1 MRKVTDF
8 IVKARYVFLTL
19 FVILAIFSLYLGTK
33 VNINEDIMK
42 YLPET
47 SEIKIGKDIMDEEFI
62 EQDSSVL
69 NVMFKGLSDTE
80 KEDTLKKLESINGVS
95 SVLYENTDEYNRD
108 KYTLYVLNVDDYDHS
123 KTAENVYNEVNEM
136 KPEAMSGSIYS
147 EWKPVLQIWIVVVA
161 IAMAMIILTILSES
175 YIEPW
180 LYLISIG
187 IAVFINKGTNIIFPS
202 VSNITDSIVAI
213 LQLALSM
220 DYSIMLSN
228 RYRQEREK
236 EKDKT
241 KAMKNALYDS
251 FKAIS
256 SSSITTV
263 VGLLALVFMSFT
275 IGRDLGLV
283 LAKGVLLSLVSIF
296 FCLPGLLVLCDK
308 LIMNSKKKTI
318 NFNLKGLGKY
328 SYKTRWVQLVFI
340 IASFIAAYILK
351 GNIGIL
357 YTGTQQDEVGKHFPS
372 TNQIAIIY
380 ENKYDEI
387 ITKYCKSIEDDEKA
401 NQVLCYGNTINEKL
415 AYNELNQK
423 FKDLGQDTEIDDYL
437 IKIIYYNYYNKNTK
451 DSMTLSEFTKFIK
464 SDVYSNEK
472 VSESID
478 DNIKENMD
486 LLENF
491 ATKDNVNQKR
501 TASEIANI
509 LDMNESDA
517 NDLLIYYNSKHL
529 DTKMSIKDFVNFM
542 INEVSVDPNY
552 GSSVDANTL
561 ASLKQLQPF
570 INTNTIN
577 KQMTSNE
584 IANTFGIDKSLVDQL
599 FLFYRTT
606 QDSKST
612 MTINEF
618 ATFSLSLKSNP
629 SFASMFDEETTKK
642 LTLLQTLS
650 NDNIINKE
658 YKSNELARVLS
669 SMGINNLDSNTV
681 SMLYFYNYYLSNE
694 PTNKMSL
701 YDFANFLG
709 KLKQSPVYSSYVSAV
724 DNSQIETL
732 KTFSN
737 NTLKNTSIDYKTM
750 ANKLSSFG
758 FTEDSVKSLYVYNYI
773 LNNNDTTTTMTLNEF
788 ANLALS
794 LDDNTLACGSNCDS
808 IRASLTKLKSLS
820 DKNVTSAKLDAN
832 TMAATLGADINT
844 VNYIYT
850 NVSTTEMSIE
860 EFVNACGGVN
870 STDANIK
877 TVAMIIANQ
886 STKMDYNTINN
897 FVGIGT
903 DKTKT
908 LYLLKDADSN
918 KMSVNSLINF
928 ILTRYAANDEKIVNS
943 FTTEQISSL
952 KQAAAIISISGNE
965 YNYTEMA
972 SVFGTMN
979 TNITSNE
986 TKLLYGLYNYQGIS
1000 VNDTKSVKE
1009 IINFLVANKND
1020 HMISSKLGDNIE
1032 LLSLGNIIVNNTNTR
1047 YTYKEMAALIE
1058 QNESTVKNIYG
1069 VADYSGL
1076 TTTMN
1081 PLEFVNLIL
1090 NNKDNELLKGKIDNS
1105 TISTLNLVK
1114 KVMEST
1120 LNNTKY
1126 NATDLAKLLGSD
1138 KDTLSLVLSLY
1149 NSRYIKAN
1157 STISLID
1164 FTNFIISDVIPNP
1177 TYSSKIDN
1185 ESKDKLNTVNAIM
1198 NNTLNG
1204 TKYNSLDLYNVLNK
1218 LSDGL
1223 DYNLID
1229 IVYTYYGSKNN
1240 YDDSWKLTVE
1250 EIVNYL
1256 NNDLLKDEKYSSFL
1270 DADMTKTI
1278 KDAKNTIDDAKKLLV
1293 SDKYS
1298 RAVINSKY
1306 GAEDKDTFKFIQN
1319 ALDTVGENDGVYVVG
1334 ESPMALEMSQSFNGE
1349 LNYITILTMIFIFVV
1364 VAITFKDL
1372 LVPLILVLMIQCA
1385 VYVTMAVLSITGSS
1399 VYFIALLI
1407 VQAILM
1413 GATIDYAIVYT
1424 TYYKEMRETMGVRD
1438 SLVNAYNKSIHTIL
1452 SSSAILIIVTLVVA
1466 SFSEAIPAMICK
1478 TVSEGTFCSVILI
1491 LFVLPGVL
1499 AAFDKLICRKEYYK

>member
-8 IVKARYVFLTL
+8 IVKARYAFLIL
-19 FVILAIFSLYLGTK
+19 FVILAIFGLYLETK
-33 VNINEDIMK
+33 VNINADIMK

-47 SEIKIGKDIMDEEFI
+47 SEIKIGKDIMDEEFK

-69 NVMFKGLSDTE
+69 NVMFKDLSDTE

-136 KPEAMSGSIYS
+136 KPEAMSGSIYN

-187 IAVFINKGTNIIFPS
+187 VAVFINKGTNIIFPS

-308 LIMNSKKKTI
+308 LIMNSKKKKI

-328 SYKTRWVQLVFI
+328 SYKTRWFQLVFI

-478 DNIKENMD
+478 DNIKENID

-501 TASEIANI
+501 TASEIVNI

-618 ATFSLSLKSNP
+618 ANVALNMSNQD
-629 SFASMFDEETTKK
+629 AYKDMFDESTIKS
-642 LTLLQTLS
+642 LNMLSTLS
-650 NDNIINKE
+650 SEQIIT
-658 YKSNELARVLS
+658 NELDVS
-669 SMGINNLDSNTV
+669 SMKTSLNNL
-681 SMLYFYNYYLSNE
+681 
-694 PTNKMSL
+694 
-701 YDFANFLG
+701 G
-709 KLKQSPVYSSYVSAV
+709 
-724 DNSQIETL
+724 
-732 KTFSN
+732 
-737 NTLKNTSIDYKTM
+737 
-750 ANKLSSFG
+750 
-758 FTEDSVKSLYVYNYI
+758 
-773 LNNNDTTTTMTLNEF
+773 
-788 ANLALS
+788 LS
-794 LDDNTLACGSNCDS
+794 LDDNTMSLLYIYYTGYNTNSKLTLNGFANVALNMAEQDAYKSYFSEDTKKSLQTIVTLNSYYDTVLPNTNLYSMFGIDAETGAKLNYAITGDLSGIYSMTPLQFVNTLLQTPEITSELNSNQISQLSTALYVMSNITTTYSVDE
-808 IRASLTKLKSLS
+808 LTNALQENKTIVSVVYGVYDYQNGNLKNISVRNLINFLYENKSNPFLS
-820 DKNVTSAKLDAN
+820 DKLSTASTMLD
-832 TMAATLGADINT
+832 
-844 VNYIYT
+844 
-850 NVSTTEMSIE
+850 
-860 EFVNACGGVN
+860 
-870 STDANIK
+870 
-877 TVAMIIANQ
+877 
-886 STKMDYNTINN
+886 
-897 FVGIGT
+897 
-903 DKTKT
+903 
-908 LYLLKDADSN
+908 
-918 KMSVNSLINF
+918 
-928 ILTRYAANDEKIVNS
+928 LTYK
-943 FTTEQISSL
+943 
-952 KQAAAIISISGNE
+952 
-965 YNYTEMA
+965 
-972 SVFGTMN
+972 
-979 TNITSNE
+979 
-986 TKLLYGLYNYQGIS
+986 
-1000 VNDTKSVKE
+1000 
-1009 IINFLVANKND
+1009 
-1020 HMISSKLGDNIE
+1020 
-1032 LLSLGNIIVNNTNTR
+1032 IVNNTNTR

-1452 SSSAILIIVTLVVA
+1452 SSSSILIIVTLVVA

-1499 AAFDKLICRKEYYK
+1499 AAFDKLICRKEYHK

>member
-241 KAMKNALYDS
+241 KAMKNALYNS

-283 LAKGVLLSLVSIF
+283 LAKGVVLSLVSIF

-340 IASFIAAYILK
+340 IAAFIAAYILK

-542 INEVSVDPNY
+542 INEVSIDPNY

-561 ASLKQLQPF
+561 VSLKQLQPF

-618 ATFSLSLKSNP
+618 ANVALNMSNQD
-629 SFASMFDEETTKK
+629 AYKDMFDESTIKS
-642 LTLLQTLS
+642 LNILSTLS
-650 NDNIINKE
+650 SEQIIT
-658 YKSNELARVLS
+658 NELDVS
-669 SMGINNLDSNTV
+669 SMKTSLNNL
-681 SMLYFYNYYLSNE
+681 
-694 PTNKMSL
+694 
-701 YDFANFLG
+701 G
-709 KLKQSPVYSSYVSAV
+709 
-724 DNSQIETL
+724 
-732 KTFSN
+732 
-737 NTLKNTSIDYKTM
+737 
-750 ANKLSSFG
+750 
-758 FTEDSVKSLYVYNYI
+758 
-773 LNNNDTTTTMTLNEF
+773 
-788 ANLALS
+788 LS
-794 LDDNTLACGSNCDS
+794 LDDNTMSLLYIYYTGYNTNSKLTLNGFANVALNMAEQDAYKSYFSEDTKKSLQTIVTLNSYYDTVLPNTNLYSMFGIDAETGAKLNYAITGDLSGSYSMTPLQFVNTLLQTPEINSELNSNQISQLSTALYVMSNITTTYSVDE
-808 IRASLTKLKSLS
+808 LTNALQENKTIVSVVYGVYDYQNGNLKNISVRNLINFLYENKSNPFLS
-820 DKNVTSAKLDAN
+820 DKLSTASTMLD
-832 TMAATLGADINT
+832 
-844 VNYIYT
+844 
-850 NVSTTEMSIE
+850 
-860 EFVNACGGVN
+860 
-870 STDANIK
+870 
-877 TVAMIIANQ
+877 
-886 STKMDYNTINN
+886 
-897 FVGIGT
+897 
-903 DKTKT
+903 
-908 LYLLKDADSN
+908 
-918 KMSVNSLINF
+918 
-928 ILTRYAANDEKIVNS
+928 LTYK
-943 FTTEQISSL
+943 
-952 KQAAAIISISGNE
+952 
-965 YNYTEMA
+965 
-972 SVFGTMN
+972 
-979 TNITSNE
+979 
-986 TKLLYGLYNYQGIS
+986 
-1000 VNDTKSVKE
+1000 
-1009 IINFLVANKND
+1009 
-1020 HMISSKLGDNIE
+1020 
-1032 LLSLGNIIVNNTNTR
+1032 IVNNTNTR

-1298 RAVINSKY
+1298 RAIINSKY

-1452 SSSAILIIVTLVVA
+1452 SSSSILIIVTLVVA

>member
-136 KPEAMSGSIYS
+136 KPEAMSGSIYN

-187 IAVFINKGTNIIFPS
+187 VAVFINKGTNIIFPS

-241 KAMKNALYDS
+241 KAMKNALYNS

-283 LAKGVLLSLVSIF
+283 LAKGVVLSLVSIF

-318 NFNLKGLGKY
+318 NFSLKGLGKY

-357 YTGTQQDEVGKHFPS
+357 YTGTQQDEVSKHFPS

-387 ITKYCKSIEDDEKA
+387 ITKYCKSIEDDEKV

-491 ATKDNVNQKR
+491 ATKGNVNQKR
-501 TASEIANI
+501 TANKIANI

-542 INEVSVDPNY
+542 INEVRVDPNY

-618 ATFSLSLKSNP
+618 ANVALNMSNQD
-629 SFASMFDEETTKK
+629 AYKDMFDESTIKS
-642 LTLLQTLS
+642 LNMLSTLS
-650 NDNIINKE
+650 SEQIIT
-658 YKSNELARVLS
+658 NELDVS
-669 SMGINNLDSNTV
+669 SMKTSLNNL
-681 SMLYFYNYYLSNE
+681 
-694 PTNKMSL
+694 
-701 YDFANFLG
+701 G
-709 KLKQSPVYSSYVSAV
+709 
-724 DNSQIETL
+724 
-732 KTFSN
+732 
-737 NTLKNTSIDYKTM
+737 
-750 ANKLSSFG
+750 
-758 FTEDSVKSLYVYNYI
+758 
-773 LNNNDTTTTMTLNEF
+773 
-788 ANLALS
+788 LS
-794 LDDNTLACGSNCDS
+794 LDDNTMSLLYIYYTGYNTNSKLTLNGFANVALNMAEQDAYKSYFSEDTKKSLQTIVTLNSYYDTVLPNTNLYSMFGIDAETGAKLNYAITGDLSGSYNMTPLQFVNTLLQTPEINSELNSNQISQLSTALYVMSNITTTYSVDE
-808 IRASLTKLKSLS
+808 LTNALQENKTIVSVVYGVYDYQNGNLKNISVRNLINFLYENKSNPFLS
-820 DKNVTSAKLDAN
+820 DKLSTASTMLD
-832 TMAATLGADINT
+832 
-844 VNYIYT
+844 
-850 NVSTTEMSIE
+850 
-860 EFVNACGGVN
+860 
-870 STDANIK
+870 
-877 TVAMIIANQ
+877 
-886 STKMDYNTINN
+886 
-897 FVGIGT
+897 
-903 DKTKT
+903 
-908 LYLLKDADSN
+908 
-918 KMSVNSLINF
+918 
-928 ILTRYAANDEKIVNS
+928 LTYK
-943 FTTEQISSL
+943 
-952 KQAAAIISISGNE
+952 
-965 YNYTEMA
+965 
-972 SVFGTMN
+972 
-979 TNITSNE
+979 
-986 TKLLYGLYNYQGIS
+986 
-1000 VNDTKSVKE
+1000 
-1009 IINFLVANKND
+1009 
-1020 HMISSKLGDNIE
+1020 
-1032 LLSLGNIIVNNTNTR
+1032 IVNNTNTR

-1298 RAVINSKY
+1298 RAIINSKY

-1452 SSSAILIIVTLVVA
+1452 SSSSILIIVTLVVA

>member
-187 IAVFINKGTNIIFPS
+187 VAVFINKGTNIIFPS

-241 KAMKNALYDS
+241 KAMKNALYNS

-283 LAKGVLLSLVSIF
+283 LAKGVVLSLVSIF

-387 ITKYCKSIEDDEKA
+387 ITKYCKSIEDDEKV

-501 TASEIANI
+501 TANKIANI

-542 INEVSVDPNY
+542 INEVRVDPNY

-618 ATFSLSLKSNP
+618 ANVALNMSNQD
-629 SFASMFDEETTKK
+629 AYKDMFDESTIKS
-642 LTLLQTLS
+642 LNMLSTLS
-650 NDNIINKE
+650 SEQIIT
-658 YKSNELARVLS
+658 NELDVS
-669 SMGINNLDSNTV
+669 SMKTSLNNL
-681 SMLYFYNYYLSNE
+681 
-694 PTNKMSL
+694 
-701 YDFANFLG
+701 G
-709 KLKQSPVYSSYVSAV
+709 
-724 DNSQIETL
+724 
-732 KTFSN
+732 
-737 NTLKNTSIDYKTM
+737 
-750 ANKLSSFG
+750 
-758 FTEDSVKSLYVYNYI
+758 
-773 LNNNDTTTTMTLNEF
+773 
-788 ANLALS
+788 LS
-794 LDDNTLACGSNCDS
+794 LDDNTMSLLYIYYTGYNTNSKLTLNGFANVALNMAEQDAYKSYFSEDTKKSLQTIVTLNSYYDTVLPNTNLYSMFGIDAETGAKLNYAITGDLSGSYSMTPLQFVNTLLQTPEITSELNSNQISQLSTALYVMSNITTTYSVDE
-808 IRASLTKLKSLS
+808 LTNALQENKTIVSVVYGVYDYQNGNLKNISVRNLINFLYENKSNPFLS
-820 DKNVTSAKLDAN
+820 DKLSTASTMLD
-832 TMAATLGADINT
+832 
-844 VNYIYT
+844 
-850 NVSTTEMSIE
+850 
-860 EFVNACGGVN
+860 
-870 STDANIK
+870 
-877 TVAMIIANQ
+877 
-886 STKMDYNTINN
+886 
-897 FVGIGT
+897 
-903 DKTKT
+903 
-908 LYLLKDADSN
+908 
-918 KMSVNSLINF
+918 
-928 ILTRYAANDEKIVNS
+928 LTYK
-943 FTTEQISSL
+943 
-952 KQAAAIISISGNE
+952 
-965 YNYTEMA
+965 
-972 SVFGTMN
+972 
-979 TNITSNE
+979 
-986 TKLLYGLYNYQGIS
+986 
-1000 VNDTKSVKE
+1000 
-1009 IINFLVANKND
+1009 
-1020 HMISSKLGDNIE
+1020 
-1032 LLSLGNIIVNNTNTR
+1032 IVNNTNTR

-1298 RAVINSKY
+1298 RAIINSKY

-1452 SSSAILIIVTLVVA
+1452 SSSSILIIVTLVVA

>member
-187 IAVFINKGTNIIFPS
+187 VAVFINKGTNIIFPS

-241 KAMKNALYDS
+241 KAMKNALYNS
-251 FKAIS
+251 FKAIL

-283 LAKGVLLSLVSIF
+283 LAKGVVLSLVSIF

-340 IASFIAAYILK
+340 IVSFIAAYILK

-478 DNIKENMD
+478 DNIKENID

-517 NDLLIYYNSKHL
+517 NDLLIYYNSKNL

-618 ATFSLSLKSNP
+618 ANVALNMSNQD
-629 SFASMFDEETTKK
+629 AYKDMFDESTIKS
-642 LTLLQTLS
+642 LNMLSTLS
-650 NDNIINKE
+650 SEQIIA
-658 YKSNELARVLS
+658 NELDVS
-669 SMGINNLDSNTV
+669 SMKTSLNNL
-681 SMLYFYNYYLSNE
+681 
-694 PTNKMSL
+694 
-701 YDFANFLG
+701 G
-709 KLKQSPVYSSYVSAV
+709 
-724 DNSQIETL
+724 
-732 KTFSN
+732 
-737 NTLKNTSIDYKTM
+737 
-750 ANKLSSFG
+750 
-758 FTEDSVKSLYVYNYI
+758 
-773 LNNNDTTTTMTLNEF
+773 
-788 ANLALS
+788 LS
-794 LDDNTLACGSNCDS
+794 LDDNTMLLLYIYYTGYNTNSKLTLNGFANVALNMAEQDAYKSYFSEDTKKSLQTIVTLNSYYNTVLPNANLYSMFGIDAETGAKLNYAITGDLSGSYSMTPLQFVNTLLQTPEINSELNSNQISQLNTALYVMSNITTTYSVDE
-808 IRASLTKLKSLS
+808 LTNALQENKTIVSVVYGVYDYQNGNLKNISVRNLINFLYENKSNPFLS
-820 DKNVTSAKLDAN
+820 DKLSTASTMLD
-832 TMAATLGADINT
+832 
-844 VNYIYT
+844 
-850 NVSTTEMSIE
+850 
-860 EFVNACGGVN
+860 
-870 STDANIK
+870 
-877 TVAMIIANQ
+877 
-886 STKMDYNTINN
+886 
-897 FVGIGT
+897 
-903 DKTKT
+903 
-908 LYLLKDADSN
+908 
-918 KMSVNSLINF
+918 
-928 ILTRYAANDEKIVNS
+928 LTYK
-943 FTTEQISSL
+943 
-952 KQAAAIISISGNE
+952 
-965 YNYTEMA
+965 
-972 SVFGTMN
+972 
-979 TNITSNE
+979 
-986 TKLLYGLYNYQGIS
+986 
-1000 VNDTKSVKE
+1000 
-1009 IINFLVANKND
+1009 
-1020 HMISSKLGDNIE
+1020 
-1032 LLSLGNIIVNNTNTR
+1032 IVNNTNTR

-1157 STISLID
+1157 STISLIG

-1298 RAVINSKY
+1298 RAIINSKY

-1452 SSSAILIIVTLVVA
+1452 SSSSILIIVTLVVA

>member
-187 IAVFINKGTNIIFPS
+187 VAVFINKGTNIIFPS

-241 KAMKNALYDS
+241 KAMKNALYNS

-283 LAKGVLLSLVSIF
+283 LAKGVVLSLVSIF

-387 ITKYCKSIEDDEKA
+387 ITKYCKSIEDDEKV

-542 INEVSVDPNY
+542 INEVRVDPNY

-618 ATFSLSLKSNP
+618 ANVALNMSNQD
-629 SFASMFDEETTKK
+629 AYKDMFDESTIKS
-642 LTLLQTLS
+642 LNMLSTLS
-650 NDNIINKE
+650 SEQIIT
-658 YKSNELARVLS
+658 NELDVS
-669 SMGINNLDSNTV
+669 SMKTSLNNL
-681 SMLYFYNYYLSNE
+681 
-694 PTNKMSL
+694 
-701 YDFANFLG
+701 G
-709 KLKQSPVYSSYVSAV
+709 
-724 DNSQIETL
+724 
-732 KTFSN
+732 
-737 NTLKNTSIDYKTM
+737 
-750 ANKLSSFG
+750 
-758 FTEDSVKSLYVYNYI
+758 
-773 LNNNDTTTTMTLNEF
+773 
-788 ANLALS
+788 LS
-794 LDDNTLACGSNCDS
+794 LDDNTMLLLYIYYTGYNTNSKLTLNGFANVALNMAEQDAYKSYFSEDTKKSLQTIVTLNSYYDTVLPNTNLYSMFGIDAETGAKLNYAITGDLSGSYSMTPLQFVNTLLQTPEINSELNSNQISQLSTALYVMSNITTTYSVDE
-808 IRASLTKLKSLS
+808 LTNALQENKTIVSVVYGVYDYQNGNLKNISVRNLINFLYENKSNPFLS
-820 DKNVTSAKLDAN
+820 DKLSTASTMLD
-832 TMAATLGADINT
+832 
-844 VNYIYT
+844 
-850 NVSTTEMSIE
+850 
-860 EFVNACGGVN
+860 
-870 STDANIK
+870 
-877 TVAMIIANQ
+877 
-886 STKMDYNTINN
+886 
-897 FVGIGT
+897 
-903 DKTKT
+903 
-908 LYLLKDADSN
+908 
-918 KMSVNSLINF
+918 
-928 ILTRYAANDEKIVNS
+928 LTYK
-943 FTTEQISSL
+943 
-952 KQAAAIISISGNE
+952 
-965 YNYTEMA
+965 
-972 SVFGTMN
+972 
-979 TNITSNE
+979 
-986 TKLLYGLYNYQGIS
+986 
-1000 VNDTKSVKE
+1000 
-1009 IINFLVANKND
+1009 
-1020 HMISSKLGDNIE
+1020 
-1032 LLSLGNIIVNNTNTR
+1032 IVNNTNTR

-1298 RAVINSKY
+1298 RAIINSKY

-1319 ALDTVGENDGVYVVG
+1319 ALDTVGENEGVYVVG

-1452 SSSAILIIVTLVVA
+1452 SSSSILIIVTLVVA

>member
-136 KPEAMSGSIYS
+136 KPEAMSGSIYNK
-147 EWKPVLQIWIVVVA
+147 WKPVLQIWIVVVA

-187 IAVFINKGTNIIFPS
+187 VAVFINKGTNIIFPS

-263 VGLLALVFMSFT
+263 VGLLALIFMSFT

-328 SYKTRWVQLVFI
+328 SHKTRWVQLVFI

-606 QDSKST
+606 QDSKSI

-618 ATFSLSLKSNP
+618 ANVALNMSNQD
-629 SFASMFDEETTKK
+629 AYKDMFDESTIKS
-642 LTLLQTLS
+642 LNMLSTLS
-650 NDNIINKE
+650 SEQIIA
-658 YKSNELARVLS
+658 NELDVS
-669 SMGINNLDSNTV
+669 SMKTSLNNL
-681 SMLYFYNYYLSNE
+681 
-694 PTNKMSL
+694 
-701 YDFANFLG
+701 G
-709 KLKQSPVYSSYVSAV
+709 
-724 DNSQIETL
+724 
-732 KTFSN
+732 
-737 NTLKNTSIDYKTM
+737 
-750 ANKLSSFG
+750 
-758 FTEDSVKSLYVYNYI
+758 
-773 LNNNDTTTTMTLNEF
+773 
-788 ANLALS
+788 LS
-794 LDDNTLACGSNCDS
+794 LDDNTMSLLYIYYTGYNTNSKLTLNGFANVALNMAEQDAYKSYFSEDTKKSLQTIVTLNSYYDTVLPNTNLYSMFGIDAETGAKLNYAITGDLSGSYSMTPLQFVNTLLQTPEITSELNSNQISQLSTALYVMSNITTTYSVDE
-808 IRASLTKLKSLS
+808 LTNALQENKTIVSVVYGVYDYQNGNLKNISVRNLINFLYENKSNPFLS
-820 DKNVTSAKLDAN
+820 DKLSTASTMLD
-832 TMAATLGADINT
+832 
-844 VNYIYT
+844 
-850 NVSTTEMSIE
+850 
-860 EFVNACGGVN
+860 
-870 STDANIK
+870 
-877 TVAMIIANQ
+877 
-886 STKMDYNTINN
+886 
-897 FVGIGT
+897 
-903 DKTKT
+903 
-908 LYLLKDADSN
+908 
-918 KMSVNSLINF
+918 
-928 ILTRYAANDEKIVNS
+928 LTYK
-943 FTTEQISSL
+943 
-952 KQAAAIISISGNE
+952 
-965 YNYTEMA
+965 
-972 SVFGTMN
+972 
-979 TNITSNE
+979 
-986 TKLLYGLYNYQGIS
+986 
-1000 VNDTKSVKE
+1000 
-1009 IINFLVANKND
+1009 
-1020 HMISSKLGDNIE
+1020 
-1032 LLSLGNIIVNNTNTR
+1032 IVNNTNTR
-1047 YTYKEMAALIE
+1047 YTYKEMSALIE

-1114 KVMEST
+1114 KVMES

-1185 ESKDKLNTVNAIM
+1185 ESKEKLNTVNAIM

-1306 GAEDKDTFKFIQN
+1306 GVEDKDTFKFIQN

-1452 SSSAILIIVTLVVA
+1452 SSSSILIIVTLVVA

>member
-187 IAVFINKGTNIIFPS
+187 VAVFINKGTNIIFPS

-241 KAMKNALYDS
+241 KAMKNALYNS
-251 FKAIS
+251 FKAIL

-283 LAKGVLLSLVSIF
+283 LAKGVVLSLVSIF

-340 IASFIAAYILK
+340 IVSFIAAYILK

-517 NDLLIYYNSKHL
+517 NDLLIYYNSKNL

-618 ATFSLSLKSNP
+618 ANVSLNMSNQD
-629 SFASMFDEETTKK
+629 AYKDMFDESTIKS
-642 LTLLQTLS
+642 LNMLSTLS
-650 NDNIINKE
+650 SEQIIA
-658 YKSNELARVLS
+658 NELDVS
-669 SMGINNLDSNTV
+669 SMKTSLNNL
-681 SMLYFYNYYLSNE
+681 
-694 PTNKMSL
+694 
-701 YDFANFLG
+701 G
-709 KLKQSPVYSSYVSAV
+709 
-724 DNSQIETL
+724 
-732 KTFSN
+732 
-737 NTLKNTSIDYKTM
+737 
-750 ANKLSSFG
+750 
-758 FTEDSVKSLYVYNYI
+758 
-773 LNNNDTTTTMTLNEF
+773 
-788 ANLALS
+788 LS
-794 LDDNTLACGSNCDS
+794 LDDNTMLLLYIYYTGYNTNSKLTLNGFANVALNMAEQDAYKSYFSEDTKKSLQTIVTLNSYYDTVLPNANLYSMFGIDAETGAKLNYAITGDLSGSYSMTPLQFVNTLLQTPEINSELNSNQISQLSTALYVMSNITTTYSVDE
-808 IRASLTKLKSLS
+808 LTNALQENKTIVSVVYGVYDYQNGNLKNISVRNLINFLYENKSNPFLS
-820 DKNVTSAKLDAN
+820 DKLSTASTMLD
-832 TMAATLGADINT
+832 
-844 VNYIYT
+844 
-850 NVSTTEMSIE
+850 
-860 EFVNACGGVN
+860 
-870 STDANIK
+870 
-877 TVAMIIANQ
+877 
-886 STKMDYNTINN
+886 
-897 FVGIGT
+897 
-903 DKTKT
+903 
-908 LYLLKDADSN
+908 
-918 KMSVNSLINF
+918 
-928 ILTRYAANDEKIVNS
+928 LTYK
-943 FTTEQISSL
+943 
-952 KQAAAIISISGNE
+952 
-965 YNYTEMA
+965 
-972 SVFGTMN
+972 
-979 TNITSNE
+979 
-986 TKLLYGLYNYQGIS
+986 
-1000 VNDTKSVKE
+1000 
-1009 IINFLVANKND
+1009 
-1020 HMISSKLGDNIE
+1020 
-1032 LLSLGNIIVNNTNTR
+1032 IVNNTNTR

-1157 STISLID
+1157 STISLIG

-1298 RAVINSKY
+1298 RAIINSKY

-1319 ALDTVGENDGVYVVG
+1319 ALDTVGENEGVYVVG

-1452 SSSAILIIVTLVVA
+1452 SSSSILIIVTLVVA

>member
-187 IAVFINKGTNIIFPS
+187 VAVFINKGTNIIFPS

-241 KAMKNALYDS
+241 KAMKNALYNS
-251 FKAIS
+251 FKAIL

-283 LAKGVLLSLVSIF
+283 LAKGVVLSLVSIF

-340 IASFIAAYILK
+340 IVSFIAAYILK

-517 NDLLIYYNSKHL
+517 NDLLIYYNSKNL

-618 ATFSLSLKSNP
+618 ANVALNMSNQD
-629 SFASMFDEETTKK
+629 AYKDMFDESTIKS
-642 LTLLQTLS
+642 LNMLSTLS
-650 NDNIINKE
+650 SEQIIA
-658 YKSNELARVLS
+658 NELDVS
-669 SMGINNLDSNTV
+669 SMKTSLNNL
-681 SMLYFYNYYLSNE
+681 
-694 PTNKMSL
+694 
-701 YDFANFLG
+701 G
-709 KLKQSPVYSSYVSAV
+709 
-724 DNSQIETL
+724 
-732 KTFSN
+732 
-737 NTLKNTSIDYKTM
+737 
-750 ANKLSSFG
+750 
-758 FTEDSVKSLYVYNYI
+758 
-773 LNNNDTTTTMTLNEF
+773 
-788 ANLALS
+788 LS
-794 LDDNTLACGSNCDS
+794 LDDNTMLLLYIYYTGYNTNSKLTLNGFANVALNMAEQDAYKSYFSEDTKKSLQTIVTLNSYYNTVLPNANLYSMFGIDAETGAKLNYAITGDLSGSYSMTPLQFVNTLLQTPEINSELNSNQISQLSTALYVMSNITTTYSVDE
-808 IRASLTKLKSLS
+808 LTNALQENKTIVSVVYGVYDYQNGNLKNISVRNLINFLYENKSNPFLS
-820 DKNVTSAKLDAN
+820 DKLSTASTMLD
-832 TMAATLGADINT
+832 
-844 VNYIYT
+844 
-850 NVSTTEMSIE
+850 
-860 EFVNACGGVN
+860 
-870 STDANIK
+870 
-877 TVAMIIANQ
+877 
-886 STKMDYNTINN
+886 
-897 FVGIGT
+897 
-903 DKTKT
+903 
-908 LYLLKDADSN
+908 
-918 KMSVNSLINF
+918 
-928 ILTRYAANDEKIVNS
+928 LTYK
-943 FTTEQISSL
+943 
-952 KQAAAIISISGNE
+952 
-965 YNYTEMA
+965 
-972 SVFGTMN
+972 
-979 TNITSNE
+979 
-986 TKLLYGLYNYQGIS
+986 
-1000 VNDTKSVKE
+1000 
-1009 IINFLVANKND
+1009 
-1020 HMISSKLGDNIE
+1020 
-1032 LLSLGNIIVNNTNTR
+1032 IVNNTNTR

-1069 VADYSGL
+1069 VVDYSGL

-1157 STISLID
+1157 STISLIG

-1298 RAVINSKY
+1298 RAIINSKY

-1452 SSSAILIIVTLVVA
+1452 SSSSILIIVTLVVA

>member
-136 KPEAMSGSIYS
+136 KPEAMSGSIYN

-187 IAVFINKGTNIIFPS
+187 VAVFINKGTNIIFPS

-241 KAMKNALYDS
+241 KAMKNALYNS

-542 INEVSVDPNY
+542 INEVRVDPNY

-618 ATFSLSLKSNP
+618 ANVALNMSNQD
-629 SFASMFDEETTKK
+629 AYKDMFDESTIKS
-642 LTLLQTLS
+642 LNMLSTLS
-650 NDNIINKE
+650 SEQIIT
-658 YKSNELARVLS
+658 NELDVS
-669 SMGINNLDSNTV
+669 SMKTSLNNL
-681 SMLYFYNYYLSNE
+681 
-694 PTNKMSL
+694 
-701 YDFANFLG
+701 G
-709 KLKQSPVYSSYVSAV
+709 
-724 DNSQIETL
+724 
-732 KTFSN
+732 
-737 NTLKNTSIDYKTM
+737 
-750 ANKLSSFG
+750 
-758 FTEDSVKSLYVYNYI
+758 
-773 LNNNDTTTTMTLNEF
+773 
-788 ANLALS
+788 LS
-794 LDDNTLACGSNCDS
+794 LDDNTMSLLYIYYTGYNTNSKLTLNGFANVALNMAEQDAYKSYFSEDTKKSLQTIVTLNSYYDTVLPNTNLYSMFGIDAETGAKLNYAITGDLSGSYSMTPLQFVNTLLQTPEITSELNSNQISQLSTALYVMSNITTTYSVDE
-808 IRASLTKLKSLS
+808 LTNALQENKTIVSVVYGVYDYQNGNLKNISVRNLINFLYENKSNPFLS
-820 DKNVTSAKLDAN
+820 DKLSTASTMLD
-832 TMAATLGADINT
+832 
-844 VNYIYT
+844 
-850 NVSTTEMSIE
+850 
-860 EFVNACGGVN
+860 
-870 STDANIK
+870 
-877 TVAMIIANQ
+877 
-886 STKMDYNTINN
+886 
-897 FVGIGT
+897 
-903 DKTKT
+903 
-908 LYLLKDADSN
+908 
-918 KMSVNSLINF
+918 
-928 ILTRYAANDEKIVNS
+928 LTYK
-943 FTTEQISSL
+943 
-952 KQAAAIISISGNE
+952 
-965 YNYTEMA
+965 
-972 SVFGTMN
+972 
-979 TNITSNE
+979 
-986 TKLLYGLYNYQGIS
+986 
-1000 VNDTKSVKE
+1000 
-1009 IINFLVANKND
+1009 
-1020 HMISSKLGDNIE
+1020 
-1032 LLSLGNIIVNNTNTR
+1032 IVNNTNTR

-1298 RAVINSKY
+1298 RAIINSKY

-1452 SSSAILIIVTLVVA
+1452 SSSSILIIVTLVVA

>member
-187 IAVFINKGTNIIFPS
+187 VAVFINKGTNIIFPS

-241 KAMKNALYDS
+241 KAMKNALYNS
-251 FKAIS
+251 FKAIL

-283 LAKGVLLSLVSIF
+283 LAKGVVLSLVSIF

-340 IASFIAAYILK
+340 IVSFIAAYILK

-517 NDLLIYYNSKHL
+517 NDLLIYYNSKNL

-618 ATFSLSLKSNP
+618 ANVALNMSNQD
-629 SFASMFDEETTKK
+629 AYKDMFDESTIKS
-642 LTLLQTLS
+642 LNMLSTLS
-650 NDNIINKE
+650 SEQIIT
-658 YKSNELARVLS
+658 NELDVS
-669 SMGINNLDSNTV
+669 SMKTSLNNL
-681 SMLYFYNYYLSNE
+681 
-694 PTNKMSL
+694 
-701 YDFANFLG
+701 G
-709 KLKQSPVYSSYVSAV
+709 
-724 DNSQIETL
+724 
-732 KTFSN
+732 
-737 NTLKNTSIDYKTM
+737 
-750 ANKLSSFG
+750 
-758 FTEDSVKSLYVYNYI
+758 
-773 LNNNDTTTTMTLNEF
+773 
-788 ANLALS
+788 LS
-794 LDDNTLACGSNCDS
+794 LDDNTMLLLYIYYTGYNTNSKLTLNGFANVALNMAEQDAYKSYFSEDTKKSLQTIVTLNSYYNTVLPNANLYSMFGIDAETGAKLNYAITGDLSGSYSMTPLQFVNTLLQTPEINSELNSNQISQLSTALYVMSNITTTYSVDE
-808 IRASLTKLKSLS
+808 LTNALQENKTIVSVVYGVYDYQNGNLKNISVRNLINFLYENKSNPFLS
-820 DKNVTSAKLDAN
+820 DKLSTASTMLD
-832 TMAATLGADINT
+832 
-844 VNYIYT
+844 
-850 NVSTTEMSIE
+850 
-860 EFVNACGGVN
+860 
-870 STDANIK
+870 
-877 TVAMIIANQ
+877 
-886 STKMDYNTINN
+886 
-897 FVGIGT
+897 
-903 DKTKT
+903 
-908 LYLLKDADSN
+908 
-918 KMSVNSLINF
+918 
-928 ILTRYAANDEKIVNS
+928 LTYK
-943 FTTEQISSL
+943 
-952 KQAAAIISISGNE
+952 
-965 YNYTEMA
+965 
-972 SVFGTMN
+972 
-979 TNITSNE
+979 
-986 TKLLYGLYNYQGIS
+986 
-1000 VNDTKSVKE
+1000 
-1009 IINFLVANKND
+1009 
-1020 HMISSKLGDNIE
+1020 
-1032 LLSLGNIIVNNTNTR
+1032 IVNNTNTR

-1157 STISLID
+1157 STISLIG

-1298 RAVINSKY
+1298 RAIINSKY

-1452 SSSAILIIVTLVVA
+1452 SSSSILIIVTLVVA

>member
-187 IAVFINKGTNIIFPS
+187 VAVFINKGTNIIFPS

-241 KAMKNALYDS
+241 KAMKNALYNS
-251 FKAIS
+251 FKAIL

-283 LAKGVLLSLVSIF
+283 LAKGVVLSLVSIF

-340 IASFIAAYILK
+340 IVSFIAAYILK

-357 YTGTQQDEVGKHFPS
+357 YTGTQQDEVSKHFPS

-501 TASEIANI
+501 TANKIANI

-618 ATFSLSLKSNP
+618 ANVALNMSNQD
-629 SFASMFDEETTKK
+629 AYKDMFDESTIKS
-642 LTLLQTLS
+642 LNMLSTLS
-650 NDNIINKE
+650 SEQIIA
-658 YKSNELARVLS
+658 NELDVS
-669 SMGINNLDSNTV
+669 SMKTSLNNL
-681 SMLYFYNYYLSNE
+681 
-694 PTNKMSL
+694 
-701 YDFANFLG
+701 G
-709 KLKQSPVYSSYVSAV
+709 
-724 DNSQIETL
+724 
-732 KTFSN
+732 
-737 NTLKNTSIDYKTM
+737 
-750 ANKLSSFG
+750 
-758 FTEDSVKSLYVYNYI
+758 
-773 LNNNDTTTTMTLNEF
+773 
-788 ANLALS
+788 LS
-794 LDDNTLACGSNCDS
+794 LDDNTMSLLYIYYTGYNTNSKLTLNGFANVALNMAEQDAYKSYFSEDTKKSLQTIVTLNSYYDTVLPNTNLYSMFGIDAETGAKLNYAITGDLSGSYSMTPLQFVNTLLQTPEINSELNSNQISQLSTALYVMSNITTTYSVDE
-808 IRASLTKLKSLS
+808 LTNALQENKTIVSVVYGVYDYQNGNLKNISVRNLINFLYENKSNPFLS
-820 DKNVTSAKLDAN
+820 DKLSTASTMLD
-832 TMAATLGADINT
+832 
-844 VNYIYT
+844 
-850 NVSTTEMSIE
+850 
-860 EFVNACGGVN
+860 
-870 STDANIK
+870 
-877 TVAMIIANQ
+877 
-886 STKMDYNTINN
+886 
-897 FVGIGT
+897 
-903 DKTKT
+903 
-908 LYLLKDADSN
+908 
-918 KMSVNSLINF
+918 
-928 ILTRYAANDEKIVNS
+928 LTYK
-943 FTTEQISSL
+943 
-952 KQAAAIISISGNE
+952 
-965 YNYTEMA
+965 
-972 SVFGTMN
+972 
-979 TNITSNE
+979 
-986 TKLLYGLYNYQGIS
+986 
-1000 VNDTKSVKE
+1000 
-1009 IINFLVANKND
+1009 
-1020 HMISSKLGDNIE
+1020 
-1032 LLSLGNIIVNNTNTR
+1032 IVNNTNTR

-1438 SLVNAYNKSIHTIL
+1438 SLVYAYNKSIHTIL
-1452 SSSAILIIVTLVVA
+1452 SSSSILIIVTLVVA

>member
-187 IAVFINKGTNIIFPS
+187 VAVFINKGTNIIFPS

-241 KAMKNALYDS
+241 KAMKNALYNS
-251 FKAIS
+251 FKAIL

-283 LAKGVLLSLVSIF
+283 LAKGVVLSLVSIF

-340 IASFIAAYILK
+340 IVSFIAAYILK

-387 ITKYCKSIEDDEKA
+387 ITKYCKSIEDDEKV

-517 NDLLIYYNSKHL
+517 NDLLIYYNSKNL

-618 ATFSLSLKSNP
+618 ANVALNMSNQD
-629 SFASMFDEETTKK
+629 AYKDMFDESTIKS
-642 LTLLQTLS
+642 LNMLSTLS
-650 NDNIINKE
+650 SEQIIA
-658 YKSNELARVLS
+658 NELDVS
-669 SMGINNLDSNTV
+669 SMKTSLNNL
-681 SMLYFYNYYLSNE
+681 
-694 PTNKMSL
+694 
-701 YDFANFLG
+701 G
-709 KLKQSPVYSSYVSAV
+709 
-724 DNSQIETL
+724 
-732 KTFSN
+732 
-737 NTLKNTSIDYKTM
+737 
-750 ANKLSSFG
+750 
-758 FTEDSVKSLYVYNYI
+758 
-773 LNNNDTTTTMTLNEF
+773 
-788 ANLALS
+788 LS
-794 LDDNTLACGSNCDS
+794 LDDNTMSLLYIYYTGYNTNSKLTLNGFANVALNMAEQDAYKSYFSEDTKKSLQTIVTLNSYYNTVLPNANLYSMFGIDAETGAKLNYAITGDLSGSYSMTPLQFVNTLLQTPEINSELNSNQISQLSTALYVMSNITTTYSVDE
-808 IRASLTKLKSLS
+808 LTNALQENKTIVSVVYGVYDYQNGNLKNISVRNLINFLYENKSNPFLS
-820 DKNVTSAKLDAN
+820 DKLSTASTMLD
-832 TMAATLGADINT
+832 
-844 VNYIYT
+844 
-850 NVSTTEMSIE
+850 
-860 EFVNACGGVN
+860 
-870 STDANIK
+870 
-877 TVAMIIANQ
+877 
-886 STKMDYNTINN
+886 
-897 FVGIGT
+897 
-903 DKTKT
+903 
-908 LYLLKDADSN
+908 
-918 KMSVNSLINF
+918 
-928 ILTRYAANDEKIVNS
+928 LTYK
-943 FTTEQISSL
+943 
-952 KQAAAIISISGNE
+952 
-965 YNYTEMA
+965 
-972 SVFGTMN
+972 
-979 TNITSNE
+979 
-986 TKLLYGLYNYQGIS
+986 
-1000 VNDTKSVKE
+1000 
-1009 IINFLVANKND
+1009 
-1020 HMISSKLGDNIE
+1020 
-1032 LLSLGNIIVNNTNTR
+1032 IVNNTNTR

-1157 STISLID
+1157 STISLIG

-1298 RAVINSKY
+1298 RAIINSKY

-1319 ALDTVGENDGVYVVG
+1319 ALDTVGENEGVYVVG

-1452 SSSAILIIVTLVVA
+1452 SSSSILIIVTLVVA

>member
-187 IAVFINKGTNIIFPS
+187 VAVFINKGTNIIFPS

-241 KAMKNALYDS
+241 KAMKNALYNS

-283 LAKGVLLSLVSIF
+283 LAKGVVLSLVSIF

-357 YTGTQQDEVGKHFPS
+357 YTGTQQDEVSKHFPS

-618 ATFSLSLKSNP
+618 ANVALNMSNQD
-629 SFASMFDEETTKK
+629 AYKDMFDESTIKS
-642 LTLLQTLS
+642 LNMLSTLS
-650 NDNIINKE
+650 SEQIIT
-658 YKSNELARVLS
+658 NELDVS
-669 SMGINNLDSNTV
+669 SMKTSLNNL
-681 SMLYFYNYYLSNE
+681 
-694 PTNKMSL
+694 
-701 YDFANFLG
+701 G
-709 KLKQSPVYSSYVSAV
+709 
-724 DNSQIETL
+724 
-732 KTFSN
+732 
-737 NTLKNTSIDYKTM
+737 
-750 ANKLSSFG
+750 
-758 FTEDSVKSLYVYNYI
+758 
-773 LNNNDTTTTMTLNEF
+773 
-788 ANLALS
+788 LS
-794 LDDNTLACGSNCDS
+794 LDDNTMSLLYIYYTGYNTNSKLTLNGFANVALNMAEQDAYKSYFSEDTKKSLQTIVTLNSYYDTVLPNTNLYSMFGIDAETGAKLNYAITGDLSGSYNMTPLQFVNTLLQTPEINSELNSNQISQLSTALYVMSNITTTYSVDE
-808 IRASLTKLKSLS
+808 LTNALQENKTIVSVVYGVYDYQNGNLKNISVRNLINFLYENKSNPFLS
-820 DKNVTSAKLDAN
+820 DKLSTASTMLD
-832 TMAATLGADINT
+832 
-844 VNYIYT
+844 
-850 NVSTTEMSIE
+850 
-860 EFVNACGGVN
+860 
-870 STDANIK
+870 
-877 TVAMIIANQ
+877 
-886 STKMDYNTINN
+886 
-897 FVGIGT
+897 
-903 DKTKT
+903 
-908 LYLLKDADSN
+908 
-918 KMSVNSLINF
+918 
-928 ILTRYAANDEKIVNS
+928 LTYK
-943 FTTEQISSL
+943 
-952 KQAAAIISISGNE
+952 
-965 YNYTEMA
+965 
-972 SVFGTMN
+972 
-979 TNITSNE
+979 
-986 TKLLYGLYNYQGIS
+986 
-1000 VNDTKSVKE
+1000 
-1009 IINFLVANKND
+1009 
-1020 HMISSKLGDNIE
+1020 
-1032 LLSLGNIIVNNTNTR
+1032 IVNNTNTR

-1298 RAVINSKY
+1298 RAIINSKY

-1452 SSSAILIIVTLVVA
+1452 SSSSILIIVTLVVA

>member
-187 IAVFINKGTNIIFPS
+187 VAVFINKGTNIIFPS

-241 KAMKNALYDS
+241 KAMKNALYNS

-283 LAKGVLLSLVSIF
+283 LAKGVVLSLVSIF

-387 ITKYCKSIEDDEKA
+387 ITKYCKSIEDDEKV

-542 INEVSVDPNY
+542 INEVRVDPNY

-618 ATFSLSLKSNP
+618 ANVALNMSNQD
-629 SFASMFDEETTKK
+629 AYKDMFDESTIKS
-642 LTLLQTLS
+642 LNMLSTLS
-650 NDNIINKE
+650 SEQIIT
-658 YKSNELARVLS
+658 NELDVS
-669 SMGINNLDSNTV
+669 SMKTSLNNL
-681 SMLYFYNYYLSNE
+681 
-694 PTNKMSL
+694 
-701 YDFANFLG
+701 G
-709 KLKQSPVYSSYVSAV
+709 
-724 DNSQIETL
+724 
-732 KTFSN
+732 
-737 NTLKNTSIDYKTM
+737 
-750 ANKLSSFG
+750 
-758 FTEDSVKSLYVYNYI
+758 
-773 LNNNDTTTTMTLNEF
+773 
-788 ANLALS
+788 LS
-794 LDDNTLACGSNCDS
+794 LDDNTMSLLYIYYTGYNTNSKLTLNGFANVALNMAEQDAYKSYFSEDTKKSLQTIVTLNSYYDTVLPNANLYSMFGIDAETGAKLNYAITGDLSGSYSMTPLQFVNTLLQTPEITSELNSNQISQLSTALYVMSNITTTYSVDE
-808 IRASLTKLKSLS
+808 LTNALQENKTIVSVVYGVYDYQNGNLKNISVRNLINFLYENKSNPFLS
-820 DKNVTSAKLDAN
+820 DKLSTASTMLD
-832 TMAATLGADINT
+832 
-844 VNYIYT
+844 
-850 NVSTTEMSIE
+850 
-860 EFVNACGGVN
+860 
-870 STDANIK
+870 
-877 TVAMIIANQ
+877 
-886 STKMDYNTINN
+886 
-897 FVGIGT
+897 
-903 DKTKT
+903 
-908 LYLLKDADSN
+908 
-918 KMSVNSLINF
+918 
-928 ILTRYAANDEKIVNS
+928 LTYK
-943 FTTEQISSL
+943 
-952 KQAAAIISISGNE
+952 
-965 YNYTEMA
+965 
-972 SVFGTMN
+972 
-979 TNITSNE
+979 
-986 TKLLYGLYNYQGIS
+986 
-1000 VNDTKSVKE
+1000 
-1009 IINFLVANKND
+1009 
-1020 HMISSKLGDNIE
+1020 
-1032 LLSLGNIIVNNTNTR
+1032 IVNNTNTR

-1149 NSRYIKAN
+1149 NSRHIKAN
-1157 STISLID
+1157 STISLIG

-1298 RAVINSKY
+1298 RAIINSKY

-1452 SSSAILIIVTLVVA
+1452 SSSSILIIVTLVVA

>member
-187 IAVFINKGTNIIFPS
+187 VAVFINKGTNIIFPS

-241 KAMKNALYDS
+241 KAMKNALYNS
-251 FKAIS
+251 FKAIL

-283 LAKGVLLSLVSIF
+283 LAKGVVLSLVSIF

-501 TASEIANI
+501 TANKIANI

-517 NDLLIYYNSKHL
+517 NDLLIYYNSKNL

-542 INEVSVDPNY
+542 INEVRVDPNY

-618 ATFSLSLKSNP
+618 ANVALNMSNQD
-629 SFASMFDEETTKK
+629 AYKDMFDESTIKS
-642 LTLLQTLS
+642 LNMLSTLS
-650 NDNIINKE
+650 SEQIIT
-658 YKSNELARVLS
+658 NELDVS
-669 SMGINNLDSNTV
+669 SMKTSLNNL
-681 SMLYFYNYYLSNE
+681 
-694 PTNKMSL
+694 
-701 YDFANFLG
+701 G
-709 KLKQSPVYSSYVSAV
+709 
-724 DNSQIETL
+724 
-732 KTFSN
+732 
-737 NTLKNTSIDYKTM
+737 
-750 ANKLSSFG
+750 
-758 FTEDSVKSLYVYNYI
+758 
-773 LNNNDTTTTMTLNEF
+773 
-788 ANLALS
+788 LS
-794 LDDNTLACGSNCDS
+794 LDDNTMLLLYIYYTGYNTNSKLTLNGFANVALNMAEQDAYKSYFSEDTKKSLQTIVTLNSYYDTVLPNTNLYSMFGIDAETGAKLNYAITGDLSGSYNMTPLQFVNTLLQTPEINSELNSNQISQLSTALYVMSNITTTYSVDE
-808 IRASLTKLKSLS
+808 LTNALQENKTIVSVVYGVYDYQNGNLKNISVRNLINFLYENKSNPFLS
-820 DKNVTSAKLDAN
+820 DKLSTASTMLD
-832 TMAATLGADINT
+832 
-844 VNYIYT
+844 
-850 NVSTTEMSIE
+850 
-860 EFVNACGGVN
+860 
-870 STDANIK
+870 
-877 TVAMIIANQ
+877 
-886 STKMDYNTINN
+886 
-897 FVGIGT
+897 
-903 DKTKT
+903 
-908 LYLLKDADSN
+908 
-918 KMSVNSLINF
+918 
-928 ILTRYAANDEKIVNS
+928 LTYK
-943 FTTEQISSL
+943 
-952 KQAAAIISISGNE
+952 
-965 YNYTEMA
+965 
-972 SVFGTMN
+972 
-979 TNITSNE
+979 
-986 TKLLYGLYNYQGIS
+986 
-1000 VNDTKSVKE
+1000 
-1009 IINFLVANKND
+1009 
-1020 HMISSKLGDNIE
+1020 
-1032 LLSLGNIIVNNTNTR
+1032 IVNNTNTR

-1157 STISLID
+1157 STISLIG

-1298 RAVINSKY
+1298 RAIINSKY

-1319 ALDTVGENDGVYVVG
+1319 ALDTVGENEGVYVVG

-1452 SSSAILIIVTLVVA
+1452 SSSSILIIVTLVVA

>member
-187 IAVFINKGTNIIFPS
+187 VAVFINKGTNIIFPS

-241 KAMKNALYDS
+241 KAMKNALYNS
-251 FKAIS
+251 FKAIL

-283 LAKGVLLSLVSIF
+283 LAKGVVLSLVSIF

-340 IASFIAAYILK
+340 IVSFIAAYILK

-387 ITKYCKSIEDDEKA
+387 ITKYCKSIEDDEKV

-517 NDLLIYYNSKHL
+517 NDLLIYYNSKNL

-618 ATFSLSLKSNP
+618 ANVALNMSNQD
-629 SFASMFDEETTKK
+629 AYKDMFDESTIKS
-642 LTLLQTLS
+642 LNMLSTLS
-650 NDNIINKE
+650 SEQIIA
-658 YKSNELARVLS
+658 NELDVS
-669 SMGINNLDSNTV
+669 SMKTSLNNL
-681 SMLYFYNYYLSNE
+681 
-694 PTNKMSL
+694 
-701 YDFANFLG
+701 G
-709 KLKQSPVYSSYVSAV
+709 
-724 DNSQIETL
+724 
-732 KTFSN
+732 
-737 NTLKNTSIDYKTM
+737 
-750 ANKLSSFG
+750 
-758 FTEDSVKSLYVYNYI
+758 
-773 LNNNDTTTTMTLNEF
+773 
-788 ANLALS
+788 LS
-794 LDDNTLACGSNCDS
+794 LDDNTMLLLYIYYTGYNTNSKLTLNGFANVALNMAEQDAYKSYFSEDTKKSLQTIVTLNSYYDTVLPNANLYSMFGIDAETGAKLNYAITGDLSGSYNMTPLQFVNTLLQTPEINSELNSNQISQLSTALYVMSNITTTYSVDE
-808 IRASLTKLKSLS
+808 LTNALQENKTIVSVVYGVYDYQNGNLKNISVRNLINFLYENKSNPFLS
-820 DKNVTSAKLDAN
+820 DKLSTASTMLD
-832 TMAATLGADINT
+832 
-844 VNYIYT
+844 
-850 NVSTTEMSIE
+850 
-860 EFVNACGGVN
+860 
-870 STDANIK
+870 
-877 TVAMIIANQ
+877 
-886 STKMDYNTINN
+886 
-897 FVGIGT
+897 
-903 DKTKT
+903 
-908 LYLLKDADSN
+908 
-918 KMSVNSLINF
+918 
-928 ILTRYAANDEKIVNS
+928 LTYK
-943 FTTEQISSL
+943 
-952 KQAAAIISISGNE
+952 
-965 YNYTEMA
+965 
-972 SVFGTMN
+972 
-979 TNITSNE
+979 
-986 TKLLYGLYNYQGIS
+986 
-1000 VNDTKSVKE
+1000 
-1009 IINFLVANKND
+1009 
-1020 HMISSKLGDNIE
+1020 
-1032 LLSLGNIIVNNTNTR
+1032 IVNNTNTR

-1298 RAVINSKY
+1298 RAIINSKY

-1452 SSSAILIIVTLVVA
+1452 SSSSILIIVTLVVA

>member
-136 KPEAMSGSIYS
+136 KPEAMSGSIYN

-187 IAVFINKGTNIIFPS
+187 VAVFINKGTNIIFPS

-241 KAMKNALYDS
+241 KAMKNALYNS

-283 LAKGVLLSLVSIF
+283 LAKGVVLSLVSIF

-387 ITKYCKSIEDDEKA
+387 ITKYCKSIEDDEKV

-423 FKDLGQDTEIDDYL
+423 FKDLGQDTEIDGYL

-501 TASEIANI
+501 TANEIANI

-542 INEVSVDPNY
+542 INEVRVDPNY

-618 ATFSLSLKSNP
+618 ANVALNMSNQD
-629 SFASMFDEETTKK
+629 AYKDMFDESTIKS
-642 LTLLQTLS
+642 LNMLSTLS
-650 NDNIINKE
+650 SEQIIT
-658 YKSNELARVLS
+658 NELDVS
-669 SMGINNLDSNTV
+669 SMKTSLNNL
-681 SMLYFYNYYLSNE
+681 
-694 PTNKMSL
+694 
-701 YDFANFLG
+701 G
-709 KLKQSPVYSSYVSAV
+709 
-724 DNSQIETL
+724 
-732 KTFSN
+732 
-737 NTLKNTSIDYKTM
+737 
-750 ANKLSSFG
+750 
-758 FTEDSVKSLYVYNYI
+758 
-773 LNNNDTTTTMTLNEF
+773 
-788 ANLALS
+788 LS
-794 LDDNTLACGSNCDS
+794 LDDNTMSLLYIYYTGYNTNSKLTLNGFANVALNMAEQDAYKSYFSEDTKKSLQTIVTLNSYYDTVLPNANLYSMFGIDAETGAKLNYAITGDLSGSYSMTPLQFVNTLLQTPEITSELNSNQISQLSTALYVMSNITTTYSVDE
-808 IRASLTKLKSLS
+808 LTNALQENKTIVSVVYGVYDYQNGNLKNISVRNLINFLYENKSNPFLS
-820 DKNVTSAKLDAN
+820 DKLSTASTMLD
-832 TMAATLGADINT
+832 
-844 VNYIYT
+844 
-850 NVSTTEMSIE
+850 
-860 EFVNACGGVN
+860 
-870 STDANIK
+870 
-877 TVAMIIANQ
+877 
-886 STKMDYNTINN
+886 
-897 FVGIGT
+897 
-903 DKTKT
+903 
-908 LYLLKDADSN
+908 
-918 KMSVNSLINF
+918 
-928 ILTRYAANDEKIVNS
+928 LTYK
-943 FTTEQISSL
+943 
-952 KQAAAIISISGNE
+952 
-965 YNYTEMA
+965 
-972 SVFGTMN
+972 
-979 TNITSNE
+979 
-986 TKLLYGLYNYQGIS
+986 
-1000 VNDTKSVKE
+1000 
-1009 IINFLVANKND
+1009 
-1020 HMISSKLGDNIE
+1020 
-1032 LLSLGNIIVNNTNTR
+1032 IVNNTNTR

-1298 RAVINSKY
+1298 RAIINSKY

-1452 SSSAILIIVTLVVA
+1452 SSSSILIIVTLVVA

>member
-187 IAVFINKGTNIIFPS
+187 VAVFINKGTNIIFPS

-241 KAMKNALYDS
+241 KAMKNALYNS

-283 LAKGVLLSLVSIF
+283 LAKGVVLSLVSIF

-387 ITKYCKSIEDDEKA
+387 ITKYCKSIEDDEKV

-501 TASEIANI
+501 TANEIANI

-542 INEVSVDPNY
+542 INEVRVDPNY

-618 ATFSLSLKSNP
+618 ANVALNMSNQD
-629 SFASMFDEETTKK
+629 AYKDMFDESTIKS
-642 LTLLQTLS
+642 LNMLSTLS
-650 NDNIINKE
+650 SEQIIT
-658 YKSNELARVLS
+658 NELDVS
-669 SMGINNLDSNTV
+669 SMKTSLNNL
-681 SMLYFYNYYLSNE
+681 
-694 PTNKMSL
+694 
-701 YDFANFLG
+701 G
-709 KLKQSPVYSSYVSAV
+709 
-724 DNSQIETL
+724 
-732 KTFSN
+732 
-737 NTLKNTSIDYKTM
+737 
-750 ANKLSSFG
+750 
-758 FTEDSVKSLYVYNYI
+758 
-773 LNNNDTTTTMTLNEF
+773 
-788 ANLALS
+788 LS
-794 LDDNTLACGSNCDS
+794 LDDNTMSLLYIYYTGYNTNSKLTLNGFANVALNMAEQDAYKSYFSEDTKKSLQTIVTLNSYYDTVLPNANLYSMFGIDTETGAKLNYAITGDLSGSYSMTPLQFVNTLLQTPEITSELNSNQISQLSTALYVMSNITTTYSVDE
-808 IRASLTKLKSLS
+808 LTNALQENKTIVSVVYGVYDYQNGNLKNISVRNLINFLYENKSNPFLS
-820 DKNVTSAKLDAN
+820 DKLSTASTMLD
-832 TMAATLGADINT
+832 
-844 VNYIYT
+844 
-850 NVSTTEMSIE
+850 
-860 EFVNACGGVN
+860 
-870 STDANIK
+870 
-877 TVAMIIANQ
+877 
-886 STKMDYNTINN
+886 
-897 FVGIGT
+897 
-903 DKTKT
+903 
-908 LYLLKDADSN
+908 
-918 KMSVNSLINF
+918 
-928 ILTRYAANDEKIVNS
+928 LTYK
-943 FTTEQISSL
+943 
-952 KQAAAIISISGNE
+952 
-965 YNYTEMA
+965 
-972 SVFGTMN
+972 
-979 TNITSNE
+979 
-986 TKLLYGLYNYQGIS
+986 
-1000 VNDTKSVKE
+1000 
-1009 IINFLVANKND
+1009 
-1020 HMISSKLGDNIE
+1020 
-1032 LLSLGNIIVNNTNTR
+1032 IVNNTNTR

-1298 RAVINSKY
+1298 RAIINSKY

-1452 SSSAILIIVTLVVA
+1452 SSSSILIIVTLVVA

>member
-187 IAVFINKGTNIIFPS
+187 VAVFINKGTNIIFPS

-241 KAMKNALYDS
+241 KAMKNALYNS
-251 FKAIS
+251 FKAIL

-283 LAKGVLLSLVSIF
+283 LAKGVVLSLVSIF

-340 IASFIAAYILK
+340 IVSFIAAYILK

-517 NDLLIYYNSKHL
+517 NDLLIYYNSKNL

-618 ATFSLSLKSNP
+618 ANVALNMSNQD
-629 SFASMFDEETTKK
+629 AYKDMFDESTIKS
-642 LTLLQTLS
+642 LNMLSTLS
-650 NDNIINKE
+650 SEQIIA
-658 YKSNELARVLS
+658 NELDVS
-669 SMGINNLDSNTV
+669 SMKTSLNNL
-681 SMLYFYNYYLSNE
+681 
-694 PTNKMSL
+694 
-701 YDFANFLG
+701 G
-709 KLKQSPVYSSYVSAV
+709 
-724 DNSQIETL
+724 
-732 KTFSN
+732 
-737 NTLKNTSIDYKTM
+737 
-750 ANKLSSFG
+750 
-758 FTEDSVKSLYVYNYI
+758 
-773 LNNNDTTTTMTLNEF
+773 
-788 ANLALS
+788 LS
-794 LDDNTLACGSNCDS
+794 LDDNTMLLLYIYYTGYNTNSKLTLNGFANVALNMAEQDAYKSYFSEETKKSLQTIVTLNSYYNTVLPNANLYSMFGIDAETGAKLNYAITGDLSGSYSMTPLQFVNTLLQTPEINSELNSNQISQLSTALYVMSNITTTYSVDE
-808 IRASLTKLKSLS
+808 LTNALQENKTIVSVVYGVYDYQNGNLKNISVRNLINFLYENKSNPFLS
-820 DKNVTSAKLDAN
+820 DKLSTASTMLD
-832 TMAATLGADINT
+832 
-844 VNYIYT
+844 
-850 NVSTTEMSIE
+850 
-860 EFVNACGGVN
+860 
-870 STDANIK
+870 
-877 TVAMIIANQ
+877 
-886 STKMDYNTINN
+886 
-897 FVGIGT
+897 
-903 DKTKT
+903 
-908 LYLLKDADSN
+908 
-918 KMSVNSLINF
+918 
-928 ILTRYAANDEKIVNS
+928 LTYK
-943 FTTEQISSL
+943 
-952 KQAAAIISISGNE
+952 
-965 YNYTEMA
+965 
-972 SVFGTMN
+972 
-979 TNITSNE
+979 
-986 TKLLYGLYNYQGIS
+986 
-1000 VNDTKSVKE
+1000 
-1009 IINFLVANKND
+1009 
-1020 HMISSKLGDNIE
+1020 
-1032 LLSLGNIIVNNTNTR
+1032 IVNNTNTR

-1157 STISLID
+1157 STISLIG

-1298 RAVINSKY
+1298 RAIINSKY

-1319 ALDTVGENDGVYVVG
+1319 ALDTVGENEGVYVVG

-1452 SSSAILIIVTLVVA
+1452 SSSSILIIVTLVVA

>member
-33 VNINEDIMK
+33 VNINKDIMK

-80 KEDTLKKLESINGVS
+80 KKDTLKKLESIKGVS
-95 SVLYENTDEYNRD
+95 SVLYENTDEYNKD

-187 IAVFINKGTNIIFPS
+187 VAVFINKGTNIIFPS

-241 KAMKNALYDS
+241 KAMKNALYNS

-328 SYKTRWVQLVFI
+328 SHKTRWVQLVFI
-340 IASFIAAYILK
+340 IASFIVAYILK

-464 SDVYSNEK
+464 SDVYSNKK

-618 ATFSLSLKSNP
+618 ANVALNMSNQD
-629 SFASMFDEETTKK
+629 AYKDMFDESTIKS
-642 LTLLQTLS
+642 LNMLSTLS
-650 NDNIINKE
+650 SEQIIT
-658 YKSNELARVLS
+658 NELDVS
-669 SMGINNLDSNTV
+669 SMKTSLNNL
-681 SMLYFYNYYLSNE
+681 
-694 PTNKMSL
+694 
-701 YDFANFLG
+701 G
-709 KLKQSPVYSSYVSAV
+709 
-724 DNSQIETL
+724 
-732 KTFSN
+732 
-737 NTLKNTSIDYKTM
+737 
-750 ANKLSSFG
+750 
-758 FTEDSVKSLYVYNYI
+758 
-773 LNNNDTTTTMTLNEF
+773 
-788 ANLALS
+788 LS
-794 LDDNTLACGSNCDS
+794 LDDNTMSLLYIYYTGYNTNSKLTLNGFANVALNMAEQDAYKSYFSEDTKKSLQTIVTLNSYYDTVLLNANLYSMFGIDAETGVKLNYAITGDLSGSYSMTPLQFVNTLLQTPEITSELNSNQISQLSTALYVMSNITTTYSVDE
-808 IRASLTKLKSLS
+808 LTNALQENKTIVSVVYGVYDYQNGNLKNISVRNLINFLYENKSNPFLS
-820 DKNVTSAKLDAN
+820 DKLSTASTMLD
-832 TMAATLGADINT
+832 
-844 VNYIYT
+844 
-850 NVSTTEMSIE
+850 
-860 EFVNACGGVN
+860 
-870 STDANIK
+870 
-877 TVAMIIANQ
+877 
-886 STKMDYNTINN
+886 
-897 FVGIGT
+897 
-903 DKTKT
+903 
-908 LYLLKDADSN
+908 
-918 KMSVNSLINF
+918 
-928 ILTRYAANDEKIVNS
+928 LTYK
-943 FTTEQISSL
+943 
-952 KQAAAIISISGNE
+952 
-965 YNYTEMA
+965 
-972 SVFGTMN
+972 
-979 TNITSNE
+979 
-986 TKLLYGLYNYQGIS
+986 
-1000 VNDTKSVKE
+1000 
-1009 IINFLVANKND
+1009 
-1020 HMISSKLGDNIE
+1020 
-1032 LLSLGNIIVNNTNTR
+1032 IVNNTNTR

-1058 QNESTVKNIYG
+1058 QNESIVKNIYG

-1372 LVPLILVLMIQCA
+1372 LVPIILVLMIQCA

-1452 SSSAILIIVTLVVA
+1452 SSSSILIIVTLVVA

>member
-187 IAVFINKGTNIIFPS
+187 VAVFINKGTNIIFPS

-241 KAMKNALYDS
+241 KAMKNALYNS
-251 FKAIS
+251 FKAIL

-283 LAKGVLLSLVSIF
+283 LAKGVVLSLVSIF

-517 NDLLIYYNSKHL
+517 NDLLIYYNSKNL

-618 ATFSLSLKSNP
+618 ANVALNMSNQD
-629 SFASMFDEETTKK
+629 AYKDMFDESTIKS
-642 LTLLQTLS
+642 LNMLSTLS
-650 NDNIINKE
+650 SEQIIT
-658 YKSNELARVLS
+658 NELDVS
-669 SMGINNLDSNTV
+669 SMKTSLNNL
-681 SMLYFYNYYLSNE
+681 
-694 PTNKMSL
+694 
-701 YDFANFLG
+701 G
-709 KLKQSPVYSSYVSAV
+709 
-724 DNSQIETL
+724 
-732 KTFSN
+732 
-737 NTLKNTSIDYKTM
+737 
-750 ANKLSSFG
+750 
-758 FTEDSVKSLYVYNYI
+758 
-773 LNNNDTTTTMTLNEF
+773 
-788 ANLALS
+788 LS
-794 LDDNTLACGSNCDS
+794 LDDNTMSLLYIYYTGYNTNSKLTLNGFANVALNMAEQDAYKSYFSEDTKKSLQTIVTLNSYYDTVLPNANLYSMFGIDAETGAKLNYAITGDLSGSYSMTPLQFVNTLLQTPEINSELNSNQISQLSTALYVMSNITTTYSVDE
-808 IRASLTKLKSLS
+808 LTNALQENKTIVSVVYGVYDYQNGNLKNISVRNLINFLYENKSNPFLS
-820 DKNVTSAKLDAN
+820 DKLSTASTMLD
-832 TMAATLGADINT
+832 
-844 VNYIYT
+844 
-850 NVSTTEMSIE
+850 
-860 EFVNACGGVN
+860 
-870 STDANIK
+870 
-877 TVAMIIANQ
+877 
-886 STKMDYNTINN
+886 
-897 FVGIGT
+897 
-903 DKTKT
+903 
-908 LYLLKDADSN
+908 
-918 KMSVNSLINF
+918 
-928 ILTRYAANDEKIVNS
+928 LTYK
-943 FTTEQISSL
+943 
-952 KQAAAIISISGNE
+952 
-965 YNYTEMA
+965 
-972 SVFGTMN
+972 
-979 TNITSNE
+979 
-986 TKLLYGLYNYQGIS
+986 
-1000 VNDTKSVKE
+1000 
-1009 IINFLVANKND
+1009 
-1020 HMISSKLGDNIE
+1020 
-1032 LLSLGNIIVNNTNTR
+1032 IVNNTNTR

-1157 STISLID
+1157 STISLIG

-1298 RAVINSKY
+1298 RAIINSKY

-1319 ALDTVGENDGVYVVG
+1319 ALDTVGENEGVYVVG

-1452 SSSAILIIVTLVVA
+1452 SSSSILIIVTLVVA

>member
-187 IAVFINKGTNIIFPS
+187 VAVFINKGTNIIFPS

-241 KAMKNALYDS
+241 KAMKNALYNS
-251 FKAIS
+251 FKAIL

-283 LAKGVLLSLVSIF
+283 LAKGVVLSLVSIF

-340 IASFIAAYILK
+340 IVSFIAAYILK

-517 NDLLIYYNSKHL
+517 NDLLIYYNSKNL

-618 ATFSLSLKSNP
+618 ANVALNMSNQD
-629 SFASMFDEETTKK
+629 AYKDMFDESTIKS
-642 LTLLQTLS
+642 LSMLSTLS
-650 NDNIINKE
+650 SEQIIA
-658 YKSNELARVLS
+658 NELDVS
-669 SMGINNLDSNTV
+669 SMKTSLNNL
-681 SMLYFYNYYLSNE
+681 
-694 PTNKMSL
+694 
-701 YDFANFLG
+701 G
-709 KLKQSPVYSSYVSAV
+709 
-724 DNSQIETL
+724 
-732 KTFSN
+732 
-737 NTLKNTSIDYKTM
+737 
-750 ANKLSSFG
+750 
-758 FTEDSVKSLYVYNYI
+758 
-773 LNNNDTTTTMTLNEF
+773 
-788 ANLALS
+788 LS
-794 LDDNTLACGSNCDS
+794 LDDNTMSLLYIYYTGYNTNSKLTLNGFANVALNMAEQDAYKSYFSEDTKKSLQTIVTLNSYYDTVLPNANLYSMFGIDAETGAKLNYAITGDLSGSYSMTPLQFVNTLLQTPEINSELNSNQISQLSTALYVMSNITATYSVDE
-808 IRASLTKLKSLS
+808 LTNALQENKTIVSVVYGVYDYQNGNLKNISVRNLINFLYENKSNPFLS
-820 DKNVTSAKLDAN
+820 DKLSTASTMLD
-832 TMAATLGADINT
+832 
-844 VNYIYT
+844 
-850 NVSTTEMSIE
+850 
-860 EFVNACGGVN
+860 
-870 STDANIK
+870 
-877 TVAMIIANQ
+877 
-886 STKMDYNTINN
+886 
-897 FVGIGT
+897 
-903 DKTKT
+903 
-908 LYLLKDADSN
+908 
-918 KMSVNSLINF
+918 
-928 ILTRYAANDEKIVNS
+928 LTYK
-943 FTTEQISSL
+943 
-952 KQAAAIISISGNE
+952 
-965 YNYTEMA
+965 
-972 SVFGTMN
+972 
-979 TNITSNE
+979 
-986 TKLLYGLYNYQGIS
+986 
-1000 VNDTKSVKE
+1000 
-1009 IINFLVANKND
+1009 
-1020 HMISSKLGDNIE
+1020 
-1032 LLSLGNIIVNNTNTR
+1032 IVNNTNTR

-1157 STISLID
+1157 STISLIG

-1298 RAVINSKY
+1298 RAIINSKY

-1452 SSSAILIIVTLVVA
+1452 SSSSILIIVTLVVA

>member
-187 IAVFINKGTNIIFPS
+187 VAVFINKGTNIIFPS

-241 KAMKNALYDS
+241 KAMKNALYNS

-283 LAKGVLLSLVSIF
+283 LAKGVVLSLVSIF

-340 IASFIAAYILK
+340 IAAFVAAYILK

-517 NDLLIYYNSKHL
+517 NDLLIYYNSKNL

-618 ATFSLSLKSNP
+618 ANVALNMSNQD
-629 SFASMFDEETTKK
+629 AYKDMFDESTIKS
-642 LTLLQTLS
+642 LNILSTLS
-650 NDNIINKE
+650 SEQIIT
-658 YKSNELARVLS
+658 NELDVS
-669 SMGINNLDSNTV
+669 SMKTSLNNL
-681 SMLYFYNYYLSNE
+681 
-694 PTNKMSL
+694 
-701 YDFANFLG
+701 G
-709 KLKQSPVYSSYVSAV
+709 
-724 DNSQIETL
+724 
-732 KTFSN
+732 
-737 NTLKNTSIDYKTM
+737 
-750 ANKLSSFG
+750 
-758 FTEDSVKSLYVYNYI
+758 
-773 LNNNDTTTTMTLNEF
+773 
-788 ANLALS
+788 LS
-794 LDDNTLACGSNCDS
+794 LDDNTMSLLYIYYTGYNTNSKLTLNGFANVALNMAEQDAYKSYFSEDTKKSLQTIVTLNSYYNTVLPNANLYSMFGIDAETGAKLNYAITGDLSGSYSMTPLQFVNTLLQTPEITSELNSNQISQLSTALYVMSNITTTYSVDE
-808 IRASLTKLKSLS
+808 LTNALQENKTIVSVVYGVYDYQNGNLKNISVRNLINFLYENKSNPFLS
-820 DKNVTSAKLDAN
+820 DKLSTASTMLD
-832 TMAATLGADINT
+832 
-844 VNYIYT
+844 
-850 NVSTTEMSIE
+850 
-860 EFVNACGGVN
+860 
-870 STDANIK
+870 
-877 TVAMIIANQ
+877 
-886 STKMDYNTINN
+886 
-897 FVGIGT
+897 
-903 DKTKT
+903 
-908 LYLLKDADSN
+908 
-918 KMSVNSLINF
+918 
-928 ILTRYAANDEKIVNS
+928 LTYK
-943 FTTEQISSL
+943 
-952 KQAAAIISISGNE
+952 
-965 YNYTEMA
+965 
-972 SVFGTMN
+972 
-979 TNITSNE
+979 
-986 TKLLYGLYNYQGIS
+986 
-1000 VNDTKSVKE
+1000 
-1009 IINFLVANKND
+1009 
-1020 HMISSKLGDNIE
+1020 
-1032 LLSLGNIIVNNTNTR
+1032 IVNNTNTI

-1306 GAEDKDTFKFIQN
+1306 GVEDKDTFKFIQN

-1452 SSSAILIIVTLVVA
+1452 SSSSILIIVTLVVA

>member
-136 KPEAMSGSIYS
+136 KPEAMSGSIYN

-187 IAVFINKGTNIIFPS
+187 VAVFINKGTNIIFPS

-241 KAMKNALYDS
+241 KAMKNALYNS

-283 LAKGVLLSLVSIF
+283 LAKGVVLSLVSIF

-328 SYKTRWVQLVFI
+328 SYKTRWIQLVFI

-387 ITKYCKSIEDDEKA
+387 ITKYCKSIEDDEKV

-501 TASEIANI
+501 TANKIANI

-542 INEVSVDPNY
+542 INEVRVDPNY

-618 ATFSLSLKSNP
+618 ANVALNMSNQD
-629 SFASMFDEETTKK
+629 AYKDMFDESTIKS
-642 LTLLQTLS
+642 LNMLSTLS
-650 NDNIINKE
+650 SEQIIT
-658 YKSNELARVLS
+658 NELDVS
-669 SMGINNLDSNTV
+669 SMKTSLNNL
-681 SMLYFYNYYLSNE
+681 
-694 PTNKMSL
+694 
-701 YDFANFLG
+701 G
-709 KLKQSPVYSSYVSAV
+709 
-724 DNSQIETL
+724 
-732 KTFSN
+732 
-737 NTLKNTSIDYKTM
+737 
-750 ANKLSSFG
+750 
-758 FTEDSVKSLYVYNYI
+758 
-773 LNNNDTTTTMTLNEF
+773 
-788 ANLALS
+788 LS
-794 LDDNTLACGSNCDS
+794 LDDNTMSLLYIYYTGYNTNSKLTLNGFANVALNMAEQDAYKSYFSEDTKKSLQTIVTLNSYYDTVLPNANLYSMFGIDAETGAKLNYAITGDLSGSYSMTPLQFVNTLLQTPEITSELNSNQISQLSTALYVMSNITTTYSVDE
-808 IRASLTKLKSLS
+808 LTNALQENKTIVSVVYGVYDYQNGNLKNISVRNLINFLYENKSNPFLS
-820 DKNVTSAKLDAN
+820 DKLSTASTMLD
-832 TMAATLGADINT
+832 
-844 VNYIYT
+844 
-850 NVSTTEMSIE
+850 
-860 EFVNACGGVN
+860 
-870 STDANIK
+870 
-877 TVAMIIANQ
+877 
-886 STKMDYNTINN
+886 
-897 FVGIGT
+897 
-903 DKTKT
+903 
-908 LYLLKDADSN
+908 
-918 KMSVNSLINF
+918 
-928 ILTRYAANDEKIVNS
+928 LTYK
-943 FTTEQISSL
+943 
-952 KQAAAIISISGNE
+952 
-965 YNYTEMA
+965 
-972 SVFGTMN
+972 
-979 TNITSNE
+979 
-986 TKLLYGLYNYQGIS
+986 
-1000 VNDTKSVKE
+1000 
-1009 IINFLVANKND
+1009 
-1020 HMISSKLGDNIE
+1020 
-1032 LLSLGNIIVNNTNTR
+1032 IVNNTNTR

-1149 NSRYIKAN
+1149 NSRHIKAN
-1157 STISLID
+1157 STISLIG

-1298 RAVINSKY
+1298 RAIINSKY

-1452 SSSAILIIVTLVVA
+1452 SSSSILIIVTLVVA

>member
-187 IAVFINKGTNIIFPS
+187 VAVFINKGTNIIFPS

-241 KAMKNALYDS
+241 KAMKNALYNS

-283 LAKGVLLSLVSIF
+283 LAKGVVLSLVSIF

-318 NFNLKGLGKY
+318 NFSLKGLGKY

-357 YTGTQQDEVGKHFPS
+357 YTGTQQDEVSKHFPS

-387 ITKYCKSIEDDEKA
+387 ITKYCKSIEDDEKV

-501 TASEIANI
+501 TANKIANI

-517 NDLLIYYNSKHL
+517 NDLLIYYNSKNL

-618 ATFSLSLKSNP
+618 ANVALNMSNQD
-629 SFASMFDEETTKK
+629 AYKDMFDESTIKS
-642 LTLLQTLS
+642 LNMLSTLS
-650 NDNIINKE
+650 SEQIIT
-658 YKSNELARVLS
+658 NELDVS
-669 SMGINNLDSNTV
+669 SMKTSLNNL
-681 SMLYFYNYYLSNE
+681 
-694 PTNKMSL
+694 
-701 YDFANFLG
+701 G
-709 KLKQSPVYSSYVSAV
+709 
-724 DNSQIETL
+724 
-732 KTFSN
+732 
-737 NTLKNTSIDYKTM
+737 
-750 ANKLSSFG
+750 
-758 FTEDSVKSLYVYNYI
+758 
-773 LNNNDTTTTMTLNEF
+773 
-788 ANLALS
+788 LS
-794 LDDNTLACGSNCDS
+794 LDDNTMSLLYIYYTGYNTNSKLTLNGFANVALNMAEQDAYKSYFSEDTKKSLQTIVTLNSYYDTVLPNTNLYSMFGIDAETGAKLNYAITGDLSGSYNMTPLQFVNTLLQTPEINSELNSNQISQLSTALYVMSNITTTYSVDE
-808 IRASLTKLKSLS
+808 LTNALQENKTIVSVVYGVYDYQNGNLKNISVRNLINFLYENKSNPFLS
-820 DKNVTSAKLDAN
+820 DKLSTASTMLD
-832 TMAATLGADINT
+832 
-844 VNYIYT
+844 
-850 NVSTTEMSIE
+850 
-860 EFVNACGGVN
+860 
-870 STDANIK
+870 
-877 TVAMIIANQ
+877 
-886 STKMDYNTINN
+886 
-897 FVGIGT
+897 
-903 DKTKT
+903 
-908 LYLLKDADSN
+908 
-918 KMSVNSLINF
+918 
-928 ILTRYAANDEKIVNS
+928 LTYK
-943 FTTEQISSL
+943 
-952 KQAAAIISISGNE
+952 
-965 YNYTEMA
+965 
-972 SVFGTMN
+972 
-979 TNITSNE
+979 
-986 TKLLYGLYNYQGIS
+986 
-1000 VNDTKSVKE
+1000 
-1009 IINFLVANKND
+1009 
-1020 HMISSKLGDNIE
+1020 
-1032 LLSLGNIIVNNTNTR
+1032 IVNNTNTR

-1298 RAVINSKY
+1298 RAIINSKY

-1452 SSSAILIIVTLVVA
+1452 SSSSILIIVTLVVA

>member
-19 FVILAIFSLYLGTK
+19 FVILVIFSLYLGTK
-33 VNINEDIMK
+33 VNINEDITK

-123 KTAENVYNEVNEM
+123 KTAENVYNEVNKM

-241 KAMKNALYDS
+241 KAMKNALYNS

-618 ATFSLSLKSNP
+618 ANVALNMSNQD
-629 SFASMFDEETTKK
+629 AYKDMFDESTIKS
-642 LTLLQTLS
+642 LNMLSTLS
-650 NDNIINKE
+650 SEQIIT
-658 YKSNELARVLS
+658 NELDVS
-669 SMGINNLDSNTV
+669 SMKTSLNNL
-681 SMLYFYNYYLSNE
+681 
-694 PTNKMSL
+694 
-701 YDFANFLG
+701 G
-709 KLKQSPVYSSYVSAV
+709 
-724 DNSQIETL
+724 
-732 KTFSN
+732 
-737 NTLKNTSIDYKTM
+737 
-750 ANKLSSFG
+750 
-758 FTEDSVKSLYVYNYI
+758 
-773 LNNNDTTTTMTLNEF
+773 
-788 ANLALS
+788 LS
-794 LDDNTLACGSNCDS
+794 LDDNTMSLLYIYYTGYNTNSKLTLNGFANVALNMAEQDAYKSYFSEDTKKSLQTIVTLNSYYDTVLPNTNLYSMFGIDAETGAKLNYAITGDLSGSYSMTPLQFVNTLLQTPEITSELNSNQISQLSTALYVMSNITTTYSVDE
-808 IRASLTKLKSLS
+808 LTNALQENKTIVSVVYGVYDYQNGNLKNISVRNLINFLYENKSNPFLS
-820 DKNVTSAKLDAN
+820 DKLSTASTMLD
-832 TMAATLGADINT
+832 
-844 VNYIYT
+844 
-850 NVSTTEMSIE
+850 
-860 EFVNACGGVN
+860 
-870 STDANIK
+870 
-877 TVAMIIANQ
+877 
-886 STKMDYNTINN
+886 
-897 FVGIGT
+897 
-903 DKTKT
+903 
-908 LYLLKDADSN
+908 
-918 KMSVNSLINF
+918 
-928 ILTRYAANDEKIVNS
+928 LTYK
-943 FTTEQISSL
+943 
-952 KQAAAIISISGNE
+952 
-965 YNYTEMA
+965 
-972 SVFGTMN
+972 
-979 TNITSNE
+979 
-986 TKLLYGLYNYQGIS
+986 
-1000 VNDTKSVKE
+1000 
-1009 IINFLVANKND
+1009 
-1020 HMISSKLGDNIE
+1020 
-1032 LLSLGNIIVNNTNTR
+1032 IVNNTNTR
-1047 YTYKEMAALIE
+1047 YTYKEMSALIE

-1452 SSSAILIIVTLVVA
+1452 SSSSILIIVTLVVA

>member
-161 IAMAMIILTILSES
+161 IAIAMIILTILSES

-180 LYLISIG
+180 LYLTSIG
-187 IAVFINKGTNIIFPS
+187 VAVFINKGTNIIFPS

-328 SYKTRWVQLVFI
+328 SHKTRWVQLVFI

-618 ATFSLSLKSNP
+618 ANVALNMSNQD
-629 SFASMFDEETTKK
+629 AYKDMFDESTIKS
-642 LTLLQTLS
+642 LNMLSTLS
-650 NDNIINKE
+650 SEQIIT
-658 YKSNELARVLS
+658 NELDVS
-669 SMGINNLDSNTV
+669 SMKTSLNNL
-681 SMLYFYNYYLSNE
+681 
-694 PTNKMSL
+694 
-701 YDFANFLG
+701 G
-709 KLKQSPVYSSYVSAV
+709 
-724 DNSQIETL
+724 
-732 KTFSN
+732 
-737 NTLKNTSIDYKTM
+737 
-750 ANKLSSFG
+750 
-758 FTEDSVKSLYVYNYI
+758 
-773 LNNNDTTTTMTLNEF
+773 
-788 ANLALS
+788 LS
-794 LDDNTLACGSNCDS
+794 LDDNTMSLLYIYYTGYNTNSKLTLNGFANVALNMAEQDAYKSYFSEDTKKSLQTIVTLNSYYNTVLPNANLYSMFGIDAETGAKLNYAITGDLSGSYSMTPLQFVNTLLQTPEITSELNSNQISQLSTALYVMSNITTTYSVDE
-808 IRASLTKLKSLS
+808 LTNALQENKTIVSVVYGVYDYQNGNLKNISVRNLINFLYENKSNPFLS
-820 DKNVTSAKLDAN
+820 DKLSTASTMLD
-832 TMAATLGADINT
+832 
-844 VNYIYT
+844 
-850 NVSTTEMSIE
+850 
-860 EFVNACGGVN
+860 
-870 STDANIK
+870 
-877 TVAMIIANQ
+877 
-886 STKMDYNTINN
+886 
-897 FVGIGT
+897 
-903 DKTKT
+903 
-908 LYLLKDADSN
+908 
-918 KMSVNSLINF
+918 
-928 ILTRYAANDEKIVNS
+928 LTYK
-943 FTTEQISSL
+943 
-952 KQAAAIISISGNE
+952 
-965 YNYTEMA
+965 
-972 SVFGTMN
+972 
-979 TNITSNE
+979 
-986 TKLLYGLYNYQGIS
+986 
-1000 VNDTKSVKE
+1000 
-1009 IINFLVANKND
+1009 
-1020 HMISSKLGDNIE
+1020 
-1032 LLSLGNIIVNNTNTR
+1032 IVNNTNTR

-1452 SSSAILIIVTLVVA
+1452 SSSSILIIVTLVVA

>member
-340 IASFIAAYILK
+340 IVSFIAAYILK

-501 TASEIANI
+501 TANKIANI

-618 ATFSLSLKSNP
+618 ANVSLNMSNQD
-629 SFASMFDEETTKK
+629 AYKDMFDESTIKS
-642 LTLLQTLS
+642 LNMLSTLS
-650 NDNIINKE
+650 SEQIIT
-658 YKSNELARVLS
+658 NELDVS
-669 SMGINNLDSNTV
+669 SMKTSLNNL
-681 SMLYFYNYYLSNE
+681 
-694 PTNKMSL
+694 
-701 YDFANFLG
+701 G
-709 KLKQSPVYSSYVSAV
+709 
-724 DNSQIETL
+724 
-732 KTFSN
+732 
-737 NTLKNTSIDYKTM
+737 
-750 ANKLSSFG
+750 
-758 FTEDSVKSLYVYNYI
+758 
-773 LNNNDTTTTMTLNEF
+773 
-788 ANLALS
+788 LS
-794 LDDNTLACGSNCDS
+794 LDDNTMSLLYIYYTGYNTNSKLTLNGFANVALNMAEQDAYKSYFSEDTKKSLQTIVTLNSYYDTVLPNTNLYSMFGIDAETGAKLNYAITGDLSGSYSMTPLQFVNTLLQTPEINSELNSNQISQLSTALYVMSNITTTYSVDE
-808 IRASLTKLKSLS
+808 LTNALQENKTIVSVVYGVYDYQNGNLKNISVRNLINFLYENKSNPFLS
-820 DKNVTSAKLDAN
+820 DKLSTASTMLD
-832 TMAATLGADINT
+832 
-844 VNYIYT
+844 
-850 NVSTTEMSIE
+850 
-860 EFVNACGGVN
+860 
-870 STDANIK
+870 
-877 TVAMIIANQ
+877 
-886 STKMDYNTINN
+886 
-897 FVGIGT
+897 
-903 DKTKT
+903 
-908 LYLLKDADSN
+908 
-918 KMSVNSLINF
+918 
-928 ILTRYAANDEKIVNS
+928 LTYK
-943 FTTEQISSL
+943 
-952 KQAAAIISISGNE
+952 
-965 YNYTEMA
+965 
-972 SVFGTMN
+972 
-979 TNITSNE
+979 
-986 TKLLYGLYNYQGIS
+986 
-1000 VNDTKSVKE
+1000 
-1009 IINFLVANKND
+1009 
-1020 HMISSKLGDNIE
+1020 
-1032 LLSLGNIIVNNTNTR
+1032 IVNNTNTR

-1157 STISLID
+1157 STISLND

-1278 KDAKNTIDDAKKLLV
+1278 KDSKNTIDDAKKLLV

-1438 SLVNAYNKSIHTIL
+1438 SLVYAYNKSIHTIL
-1452 SSSAILIIVTLVVA
+1452 SSSSILIIVTLVVA

>member
-187 IAVFINKGTNIIFPS
+187 VAVFINKGTNIIFPS

-241 KAMKNALYDS
+241 KAMKNALYNS

-283 LAKGVLLSLVSIF
+283 LAKGVVLSLVSIF

-387 ITKYCKSIEDDEKA
+387 ITKYCKSIEDDEKV

-501 TASEIANI
+501 TANEIANI

-542 INEVSVDPNY
+542 INEVRVDPNY

-618 ATFSLSLKSNP
+618 ANVALNMSNQD
-629 SFASMFDEETTKK
+629 AYKDMFDESTIKS
-642 LTLLQTLS
+642 LNMLSTLS
-650 NDNIINKE
+650 SEQIIT
-658 YKSNELARVLS
+658 NELDVS
-669 SMGINNLDSNTV
+669 SMKTSLNNL
-681 SMLYFYNYYLSNE
+681 
-694 PTNKMSL
+694 
-701 YDFANFLG
+701 G
-709 KLKQSPVYSSYVSAV
+709 
-724 DNSQIETL
+724 
-732 KTFSN
+732 
-737 NTLKNTSIDYKTM
+737 
-750 ANKLSSFG
+750 
-758 FTEDSVKSLYVYNYI
+758 
-773 LNNNDTTTTMTLNEF
+773 
-788 ANLALS
+788 LS
-794 LDDNTLACGSNCDS
+794 LDDNTMSLLYIYYTGYNTNSKLTLNGFANVALNMAEQDAYKSYFSEDTKKSLQTIVTLNSYYDTVLPNANLYSMFGIDTETGAKLNYAITGDLSGSYSMTPLQFVNTLLQTPEITSELNSNKISQLSTALYVMSNITTTYSVDE
-808 IRASLTKLKSLS
+808 LTNALQENKTIVSVVYGVYDYQNGNLKNISVRNLINFLYENKSNPFLS
-820 DKNVTSAKLDAN
+820 DKLSTASTMLD
-832 TMAATLGADINT
+832 
-844 VNYIYT
+844 
-850 NVSTTEMSIE
+850 
-860 EFVNACGGVN
+860 
-870 STDANIK
+870 
-877 TVAMIIANQ
+877 
-886 STKMDYNTINN
+886 
-897 FVGIGT
+897 
-903 DKTKT
+903 
-908 LYLLKDADSN
+908 
-918 KMSVNSLINF
+918 
-928 ILTRYAANDEKIVNS
+928 LTYK
-943 FTTEQISSL
+943 
-952 KQAAAIISISGNE
+952 
-965 YNYTEMA
+965 
-972 SVFGTMN
+972 
-979 TNITSNE
+979 
-986 TKLLYGLYNYQGIS
+986 
-1000 VNDTKSVKE
+1000 
-1009 IINFLVANKND
+1009 
-1020 HMISSKLGDNIE
+1020 
-1032 LLSLGNIIVNNTNTR
+1032 IVNNTNTR
-1047 YTYKEMAALIE
+1047 YTYKEMAVLIE

-1298 RAVINSKY
+1298 RAIINSKY

-1452 SSSAILIIVTLVVA
+1452 SSSSILIIVTLVVA

>member
-187 IAVFINKGTNIIFPS
+187 VAVFINKGTNIIFPS

-308 LIMNSKKKTI
+308 LIMNSKKKKI

-328 SYKTRWVQLVFI
+328 SYKTRWFQLVFI

-501 TASEIANI
+501 TASEIVNI

-618 ATFSLSLKSNP
+618 ANVALNMSNQD
-629 SFASMFDEETTKK
+629 AYKDMFDESTIKSLNMLSTLSSEQIITNELDVSSMK
-642 LTLLQTLS
+642 TLL
-650 NDNIINKE
+650 
-658 YKSNELARVLS
+658 
-669 SMGINNLDSNTV
+669 NNL
-681 SMLYFYNYYLSNE
+681 
-694 PTNKMSL
+694 
-701 YDFANFLG
+701 G
-709 KLKQSPVYSSYVSAV
+709 
-724 DNSQIETL
+724 
-732 KTFSN
+732 
-737 NTLKNTSIDYKTM
+737 
-750 ANKLSSFG
+750 
-758 FTEDSVKSLYVYNYI
+758 
-773 LNNNDTTTTMTLNEF
+773 
-788 ANLALS
+788 LS
-794 LDDNTLACGSNCDS
+794 LDDNTMSLLYIYYTGYNTNSKLTLNGFANVALNMAEQDAYKSYFSEDTKKSLQTIVTLNLYYDTVLPNTNLYSMFGIDAETGAKLNYAITGDLSGIYSMTPLQFVNTLLQTPEITSELNSNQISQLSTALYVMSNITTTYSVDE
-808 IRASLTKLKSLS
+808 LTNALQENKTIVSVVYGVYDYQNGNLKNISVRNLINFLYENKSNPFLS
-820 DKNVTSAKLDAN
+820 DKLSTASTMLD
-832 TMAATLGADINT
+832 
-844 VNYIYT
+844 
-850 NVSTTEMSIE
+850 
-860 EFVNACGGVN
+860 
-870 STDANIK
+870 
-877 TVAMIIANQ
+877 
-886 STKMDYNTINN
+886 
-897 FVGIGT
+897 
-903 DKTKT
+903 
-908 LYLLKDADSN
+908 
-918 KMSVNSLINF
+918 
-928 ILTRYAANDEKIVNS
+928 LTYK
-943 FTTEQISSL
+943 
-952 KQAAAIISISGNE
+952 
-965 YNYTEMA
+965 
-972 SVFGTMN
+972 
-979 TNITSNE
+979 
-986 TKLLYGLYNYQGIS
+986 
-1000 VNDTKSVKE
+1000 
-1009 IINFLVANKND
+1009 
-1020 HMISSKLGDNIE
+1020 
-1032 LLSLGNIIVNNTNTR
+1032 IVNNTNTR

-1081 PLEFVNLIL
+1081 PLEFVDLIL

-1452 SSSAILIIVTLVVA
+1452 SSSSILIIVTLVVA

>member
-187 IAVFINKGTNIIFPS
+187 VAVFINKGTNIIFPS

-241 KAMKNALYDS
+241 KAMKNALYNS
-251 FKAIS
+251 FKAIL

-283 LAKGVLLSLVSIF
+283 LAKGVVLSLVSIF

-340 IASFIAAYILK
+340 IVSFIAAYILK

-357 YTGTQQDEVGKHFPS
+357 YTGTQQDEVSKHFPS

-517 NDLLIYYNSKHL
+517 NDLLIYYNSKNL

-552 GSSVDANTL
+552 CSSVDANTL

-618 ATFSLSLKSNP
+618 ANVSLNMSNQD
-629 SFASMFDEETTKK
+629 AYKDMFDESTIKS
-642 LTLLQTLS
+642 LNMLSTLS
-650 NDNIINKE
+650 SEQIIT
-658 YKSNELARVLS
+658 NELDVS
-669 SMGINNLDSNTV
+669 SMKTSLNNL
-681 SMLYFYNYYLSNE
+681 
-694 PTNKMSL
+694 
-701 YDFANFLG
+701 G
-709 KLKQSPVYSSYVSAV
+709 
-724 DNSQIETL
+724 
-732 KTFSN
+732 
-737 NTLKNTSIDYKTM
+737 
-750 ANKLSSFG
+750 
-758 FTEDSVKSLYVYNYI
+758 
-773 LNNNDTTTTMTLNEF
+773 
-788 ANLALS
+788 LS
-794 LDDNTLACGSNCDS
+794 LDDNTMSLLYIYYTGYNTNSKLTLNGFANVALNMAEQDAYKSYFSEDTKKSLQTIVTLNSYYDTVLPNANLYSMFGIDAETGAKLNYAITGDLSGSYNMTPLQFVNTLLQTPEINSELNSNQISQLSTALYVMSNITTTYSVDE
-808 IRASLTKLKSLS
+808 LTNALQENKTIVSVVYGVYDYQNGNLKNISVRNLINFLYENKSNPFLS
-820 DKNVTSAKLDAN
+820 DKLSTASTMLD
-832 TMAATLGADINT
+832 
-844 VNYIYT
+844 
-850 NVSTTEMSIE
+850 
-860 EFVNACGGVN
+860 
-870 STDANIK
+870 
-877 TVAMIIANQ
+877 
-886 STKMDYNTINN
+886 
-897 FVGIGT
+897 
-903 DKTKT
+903 
-908 LYLLKDADSN
+908 
-918 KMSVNSLINF
+918 
-928 ILTRYAANDEKIVNS
+928 LTYK
-943 FTTEQISSL
+943 
-952 KQAAAIISISGNE
+952 
-965 YNYTEMA
+965 
-972 SVFGTMN
+972 
-979 TNITSNE
+979 
-986 TKLLYGLYNYQGIS
+986 
-1000 VNDTKSVKE
+1000 
-1009 IINFLVANKND
+1009 
-1020 HMISSKLGDNIE
+1020 
-1032 LLSLGNIIVNNTNTR
+1032 IVNNTNTR

-1157 STISLID
+1157 STISLIG

-1298 RAVINSKY
+1298 RAIINSKY

-1319 ALDTVGENDGVYVVG
+1319 ALDTVGENEGVYVVG

-1452 SSSAILIIVTLVVA
+1452 SSSSILIIVTLVVA

>member
-187 IAVFINKGTNIIFPS
+187 VAVFINKGTNIIFPS

-387 ITKYCKSIEDDEKA
+387 ITKYCKSIEDDEKV

-542 INEVSVDPNY
+542 INEVRVDPNY

-618 ATFSLSLKSNP
+618 ANVALNMSNQDTYKD
-629 SFASMFDEETTKK
+629 MFDESTIKS
-642 LTLLQTLS
+642 LNMLSTLS
-650 NDNIINKE
+650 SEQIIT
-658 YKSNELARVLS
+658 NELDVS
-669 SMGINNLDSNTV
+669 SMKTSLNNL
-681 SMLYFYNYYLSNE
+681 E
-694 PTNKMSL
+694 
-701 YDFANFLG
+701 
-709 KLKQSPVYSSYVSAV
+709 
-724 DNSQIETL
+724 
-732 KTFSN
+732 
-737 NTLKNTSIDYKTM
+737 
-750 ANKLSSFG
+750 
-758 FTEDSVKSLYVYNYI
+758 
-773 LNNNDTTTTMTLNEF
+773 
-788 ANLALS
+788 LS
-794 LDDNTLACGSNCDS
+794 LDDNTMSLLYIYYTGYNTNSKLTLNGFANVALNMAEQDAYKSYFSEDTKKSLQTIVTLNSYYDTVLPNTNLYSMFGIDAETGAKLNYAITGDLSGSYSMTPLQFVNTLLQTPEITSELNSNQISQLSTALYVMSNITTTYSVDE
-808 IRASLTKLKSLS
+808 LTNALQENKTIVSVVYGVYDYQNGNLKNISVRNLINFLYENKSNPFLS
-820 DKNVTSAKLDAN
+820 DKLSTASTMLD
-832 TMAATLGADINT
+832 
-844 VNYIYT
+844 
-850 NVSTTEMSIE
+850 
-860 EFVNACGGVN
+860 
-870 STDANIK
+870 
-877 TVAMIIANQ
+877 
-886 STKMDYNTINN
+886 
-897 FVGIGT
+897 
-903 DKTKT
+903 
-908 LYLLKDADSN
+908 
-918 KMSVNSLINF
+918 
-928 ILTRYAANDEKIVNS
+928 LTYK
-943 FTTEQISSL
+943 
-952 KQAAAIISISGNE
+952 
-965 YNYTEMA
+965 
-972 SVFGTMN
+972 
-979 TNITSNE
+979 
-986 TKLLYGLYNYQGIS
+986 
-1000 VNDTKSVKE
+1000 
-1009 IINFLVANKND
+1009 
-1020 HMISSKLGDNIE
+1020 
-1032 LLSLGNIIVNNTNTR
+1032 IVNNTNTR

-1058 QNESTVKNIYG
+1058 QNESIVKNIYG

-1298 RAVINSKY
+1298 RAIINSKY

-1452 SSSAILIIVTLVVA
+1452 SSSSILIIVTLVVA

>member
-136 KPEAMSGSIYS
+136 KPEAMSGSIYN

-187 IAVFINKGTNIIFPS
+187 VAVFINKGTNIIFPS

-241 KAMKNALYDS
+241 KAMKNALYNS

-387 ITKYCKSIEDDEKA
+387 ITKYCKSIEDDEKV

-542 INEVSVDPNY
+542 INEVRVDPNY

-618 ATFSLSLKSNP
+618 ANVALNMSNQD
-629 SFASMFDEETTKK
+629 AYKDMFDESTIKS
-642 LTLLQTLS
+642 LNMLSTLS
-650 NDNIINKE
+650 SEQIIT
-658 YKSNELARVLS
+658 NELDVS
-669 SMGINNLDSNTV
+669 SMKTSLNNL
-681 SMLYFYNYYLSNE
+681 
-694 PTNKMSL
+694 
-701 YDFANFLG
+701 G
-709 KLKQSPVYSSYVSAV
+709 
-724 DNSQIETL
+724 
-732 KTFSN
+732 
-737 NTLKNTSIDYKTM
+737 
-750 ANKLSSFG
+750 
-758 FTEDSVKSLYVYNYI
+758 
-773 LNNNDTTTTMTLNEF
+773 
-788 ANLALS
+788 LS
-794 LDDNTLACGSNCDS
+794 LDDNTMSLLYIYYTGYNTNSKLTLNGFANVALNMAEQDAYKSYFSEDTKKSLQTIVTLNSYYDTVLPNTNLYSMFGIDAETGAKLNYAITGDLSGSYSMTPLQFVNTLLQTPEITSELNSNQISQLSTALYVMSNITTTYSVDE
-808 IRASLTKLKSLS
+808 LTNALQENKTIVSVVYGVYDYQNGNLKNISVRNLINFLYENKSNPFLS
-820 DKNVTSAKLDAN
+820 DKLSTASTMLD
-832 TMAATLGADINT
+832 
-844 VNYIYT
+844 
-850 NVSTTEMSIE
+850 
-860 EFVNACGGVN
+860 
-870 STDANIK
+870 
-877 TVAMIIANQ
+877 
-886 STKMDYNTINN
+886 
-897 FVGIGT
+897 
-903 DKTKT
+903 
-908 LYLLKDADSN
+908 
-918 KMSVNSLINF
+918 
-928 ILTRYAANDEKIVNS
+928 LTYK
-943 FTTEQISSL
+943 
-952 KQAAAIISISGNE
+952 
-965 YNYTEMA
+965 
-972 SVFGTMN
+972 
-979 TNITSNE
+979 
-986 TKLLYGLYNYQGIS
+986 
-1000 VNDTKSVKE
+1000 
-1009 IINFLVANKND
+1009 
-1020 HMISSKLGDNIE
+1020 
-1032 LLSLGNIIVNNTNTR
+1032 IVNNTNTR

-1298 RAVINSKY
+1298 RAIINSKY

-1452 SSSAILIIVTLVVA
+1452 SSSSILIIVTLVVA

>member
-136 KPEAMSGSIYS
+136 KPEAMSGSIYN

-187 IAVFINKGTNIIFPS
+187 VAVFINKGTNIIFPS

-241 KAMKNALYDS
+241 KAMKNALYNS

-283 LAKGVLLSLVSIF
+283 LAKGVVLSLVSIF

-357 YTGTQQDEVGKHFPS
+357 YTGTQQDEVSKHFPS

-501 TASEIANI
+501 TANKIANI

-542 INEVSVDPNY
+542 INEVRVDPNY

-618 ATFSLSLKSNP
+618 ANVALNMSNQD
-629 SFASMFDEETTKK
+629 AYKDMFDESTIKS
-642 LTLLQTLS
+642 LNMLSTLS
-650 NDNIINKE
+650 SEQIIT
-658 YKSNELARVLS
+658 NELDVS
-669 SMGINNLDSNTV
+669 SMKTSLNNL
-681 SMLYFYNYYLSNE
+681 
-694 PTNKMSL
+694 
-701 YDFANFLG
+701 G
-709 KLKQSPVYSSYVSAV
+709 
-724 DNSQIETL
+724 
-732 KTFSN
+732 
-737 NTLKNTSIDYKTM
+737 
-750 ANKLSSFG
+750 
-758 FTEDSVKSLYVYNYI
+758 
-773 LNNNDTTTTMTLNEF
+773 
-788 ANLALS
+788 LS
-794 LDDNTLACGSNCDS
+794 LDDNTMSLLYIYYTGYNTNSKLTLNGFANVALNMAEQDAYKSYFSEDTKKSLQTIVTLNSYYDTVLPNTNLYSMFGIDAETGAKLNYAITGDLSGSYNMTPLQFVNTLLQTPEINSELNSNQISQLSTALYVMSNITTTYSVDE
-808 IRASLTKLKSLS
+808 LTNALQENKTIVSVVYGVYDYQNGNLKNISVRNLINFLYENKSNPFLS
-820 DKNVTSAKLDAN
+820 DKLSTASTMLD
-832 TMAATLGADINT
+832 
-844 VNYIYT
+844 
-850 NVSTTEMSIE
+850 
-860 EFVNACGGVN
+860 
-870 STDANIK
+870 
-877 TVAMIIANQ
+877 
-886 STKMDYNTINN
+886 
-897 FVGIGT
+897 
-903 DKTKT
+903 
-908 LYLLKDADSN
+908 
-918 KMSVNSLINF
+918 
-928 ILTRYAANDEKIVNS
+928 LTYK
-943 FTTEQISSL
+943 
-952 KQAAAIISISGNE
+952 
-965 YNYTEMA
+965 
-972 SVFGTMN
+972 
-979 TNITSNE
+979 
-986 TKLLYGLYNYQGIS
+986 
-1000 VNDTKSVKE
+1000 
-1009 IINFLVANKND
+1009 
-1020 HMISSKLGDNIE
+1020 
-1032 LLSLGNIIVNNTNTR
+1032 IVNNTNTR

-1298 RAVINSKY
+1298 RAIINSKY

-1452 SSSAILIIVTLVVA
+1452 SSSSILIIVTLVVA

>member
-187 IAVFINKGTNIIFPS
+187 VAVFINKGTNIIFPS

-241 KAMKNALYDS
+241 KAMKNALYNS

-283 LAKGVLLSLVSIF
+283 LAKGVVLSLVSIF

-387 ITKYCKSIEDDEKA
+387 ITKYCKSIEDDEKV

-542 INEVSVDPNY
+542 INEVRVDPNY

-618 ATFSLSLKSNP
+618 ANVALNMSNQD
-629 SFASMFDEETTKK
+629 AYKDMFDESTIKS
-642 LTLLQTLS
+642 LNMLSTLS
-650 NDNIINKE
+650 SEQIIT
-658 YKSNELARVLS
+658 NELDVS
-669 SMGINNLDSNTV
+669 SMKTSLNNL
-681 SMLYFYNYYLSNE
+681 
-694 PTNKMSL
+694 
-701 YDFANFLG
+701 G
-709 KLKQSPVYSSYVSAV
+709 
-724 DNSQIETL
+724 
-732 KTFSN
+732 
-737 NTLKNTSIDYKTM
+737 
-750 ANKLSSFG
+750 
-758 FTEDSVKSLYVYNYI
+758 
-773 LNNNDTTTTMTLNEF
+773 
-788 ANLALS
+788 LS
-794 LDDNTLACGSNCDS
+794 LDDNTMSLLYIYYTGYNTNSKLTLNGFANVALNMAEQDAYKSYFSEDTKKSLQTIVTLNSYYDIVLPNTNLYSMFGIDAETGAKLNYAITGDLSGSYSMTPLQFVNTLLQTPEITSELNSNQISQLSTALYVMSNITTTYSVDE
-808 IRASLTKLKSLS
+808 LTNALQENKTIVSVVYGVYDYQNGNLKNISVRNLINFLYENKSNPFLS
-820 DKNVTSAKLDAN
+820 DKLSTASTMLD
-832 TMAATLGADINT
+832 
-844 VNYIYT
+844 
-850 NVSTTEMSIE
+850 
-860 EFVNACGGVN
+860 
-870 STDANIK
+870 
-877 TVAMIIANQ
+877 
-886 STKMDYNTINN
+886 
-897 FVGIGT
+897 
-903 DKTKT
+903 
-908 LYLLKDADSN
+908 
-918 KMSVNSLINF
+918 
-928 ILTRYAANDEKIVNS
+928 LTYK
-943 FTTEQISSL
+943 
-952 KQAAAIISISGNE
+952 
-965 YNYTEMA
+965 
-972 SVFGTMN
+972 
-979 TNITSNE
+979 
-986 TKLLYGLYNYQGIS
+986 
-1000 VNDTKSVKE
+1000 
-1009 IINFLVANKND
+1009 
-1020 HMISSKLGDNIE
+1020 
-1032 LLSLGNIIVNNTNTR
+1032 IVNNTNTR

-1298 RAVINSKY
+1298 RAIINSKY

-1452 SSSAILIIVTLVVA
+1452 SSSSILIIVTLVVA

>member
-123 KTAENVYNEVNEM
+123 KTAENVYNEVKEM

-147 EWKPVLQIWIVVVA
+147 KWKPVLQIWIVVVA

-187 IAVFINKGTNIIFPS
+187 VAVFINKGTNIIFPS

-241 KAMKNALYDS
+241 KAMKNALYNS
-251 FKAIS
+251 FKAIL

-283 LAKGVLLSLVSIF
+283 LAKGVVLSLVSIF

-340 IASFIAAYILK
+340 IVSFIAAYILK

-517 NDLLIYYNSKHL
+517 NDLLIYYNSKNL

-618 ATFSLSLKSNP
+618 ANVALNMSNKD
-629 SFASMFDEETTKK
+629 AYKDMFDESTIKS
-642 LTLLQTLS
+642 LNMLS
-650 NDNIINKE
+650 ILSSEQIIT
-658 YKSNELARVLS
+658 NELDVS
-669 SMGINNLDSNTV
+669 SMKTSLNNL
-681 SMLYFYNYYLSNE
+681 
-694 PTNKMSL
+694 
-701 YDFANFLG
+701 G
-709 KLKQSPVYSSYVSAV
+709 
-724 DNSQIETL
+724 
-732 KTFSN
+732 
-737 NTLKNTSIDYKTM
+737 
-750 ANKLSSFG
+750 
-758 FTEDSVKSLYVYNYI
+758 
-773 LNNNDTTTTMTLNEF
+773 
-788 ANLALS
+788 LS
-794 LDDNTLACGSNCDS
+794 LDDNTMPLLYIYYTGYNTNSKLTLNGFANVALNMAEQDAYKSYFSEDTKKSLQTIVTLNSYYDTVLPNANLYSMFGIDAETGAKLNYAITGDLSGSYSMTPLQFVNTLLQTPEITSELNSNQISQLSTALYVMSNITTTYSVDE
-808 IRASLTKLKSLS
+808 LTNALQENKTIVSVVYGVYDYQNGNLKNISVRNLINFLYENKSNPFLS
-820 DKNVTSAKLDAN
+820 DKLSTASTMLD
-832 TMAATLGADINT
+832 
-844 VNYIYT
+844 
-850 NVSTTEMSIE
+850 
-860 EFVNACGGVN
+860 
-870 STDANIK
+870 
-877 TVAMIIANQ
+877 
-886 STKMDYNTINN
+886 
-897 FVGIGT
+897 
-903 DKTKT
+903 
-908 LYLLKDADSN
+908 
-918 KMSVNSLINF
+918 
-928 ILTRYAANDEKIVNS
+928 LTYK
-943 FTTEQISSL
+943 
-952 KQAAAIISISGNE
+952 
-965 YNYTEMA
+965 
-972 SVFGTMN
+972 
-979 TNITSNE
+979 
-986 TKLLYGLYNYQGIS
+986 
-1000 VNDTKSVKE
+1000 
-1009 IINFLVANKND
+1009 
-1020 HMISSKLGDNIE
+1020 
-1032 LLSLGNIIVNNTNTR
+1032 IVNNTNTI

-1372 LVPLILVLMIQCA
+1372 LVPIILVLMIQCA
-1385 VYVTMAVLSITGSS
+1385 VYVTMTVLSITGSS

-1452 SSSAILIIVTLVVA
+1452 SSSSILIIVTLVVA

>member
-187 IAVFINKGTNIIFPS
+187 VAVFINKGTNIIFPS

-241 KAMKNALYDS
+241 KAMKNALYNS

-283 LAKGVLLSLVSIF
+283 LAKGVVLSLVSIF

-318 NFNLKGLGKY
+318 NFSLKGLGKY

-501 TASEIANI
+501 TANKIANI

-542 INEVSVDPNY
+542 INEVRVDPNY

-618 ATFSLSLKSNP
+618 ANVALNMSNQD
-629 SFASMFDEETTKK
+629 AYKDMFDESTIKS
-642 LTLLQTLS
+642 LNMLSTLS
-650 NDNIINKE
+650 SEQIIT
-658 YKSNELARVLS
+658 NELDVS
-669 SMGINNLDSNTV
+669 SMKTSLNNL
-681 SMLYFYNYYLSNE
+681 
-694 PTNKMSL
+694 
-701 YDFANFLG
+701 G
-709 KLKQSPVYSSYVSAV
+709 
-724 DNSQIETL
+724 
-732 KTFSN
+732 
-737 NTLKNTSIDYKTM
+737 
-750 ANKLSSFG
+750 
-758 FTEDSVKSLYVYNYI
+758 
-773 LNNNDTTTTMTLNEF
+773 
-788 ANLALS
+788 LS
-794 LDDNTLACGSNCDS
+794 LDDNTMSLLYIYYTGYNTNSKLTLNGFANVALNMAEQDAYKSYFSEDTKKSLQTIVTLNSYYDTVLPNTNLYSMFGIDAETGAKLNYAITGDLSGSYNMTPLQFVNTLLQTPEINSELNSNQISQLSTALYVMSNITTTYSVDE
-808 IRASLTKLKSLS
+808 LTNALQENKTIVSVVYGVYDYQNGNLKNISVRNLINFLYENKSNPFLS
-820 DKNVTSAKLDAN
+820 DKLSTASTMLD
-832 TMAATLGADINT
+832 
-844 VNYIYT
+844 
-850 NVSTTEMSIE
+850 
-860 EFVNACGGVN
+860 
-870 STDANIK
+870 
-877 TVAMIIANQ
+877 
-886 STKMDYNTINN
+886 
-897 FVGIGT
+897 
-903 DKTKT
+903 
-908 LYLLKDADSN
+908 
-918 KMSVNSLINF
+918 
-928 ILTRYAANDEKIVNS
+928 LTYK
-943 FTTEQISSL
+943 
-952 KQAAAIISISGNE
+952 
-965 YNYTEMA
+965 
-972 SVFGTMN
+972 
-979 TNITSNE
+979 
-986 TKLLYGLYNYQGIS
+986 
-1000 VNDTKSVKE
+1000 
-1009 IINFLVANKND
+1009 
-1020 HMISSKLGDNIE
+1020 
-1032 LLSLGNIIVNNTNTR
+1032 IVNNTNTR

-1298 RAVINSKY
+1298 RAIINSKY

-1452 SSSAILIIVTLVVA
+1452 SSSSILIIVTLVVA